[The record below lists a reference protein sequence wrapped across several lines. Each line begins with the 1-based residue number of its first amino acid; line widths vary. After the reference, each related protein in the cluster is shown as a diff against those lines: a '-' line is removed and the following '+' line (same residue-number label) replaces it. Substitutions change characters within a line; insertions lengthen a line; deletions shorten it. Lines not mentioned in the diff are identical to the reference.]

1 MPKSIGRKGI
11 IAIVLALIAVIGVA
25 SLAFFTDRVDHSMQF
40 TTASFSADGYK
51 LTRTAPEG
59 PFCAGE
65 EVTATLKESNTGDD
79 DVNSI
84 ISMKATWV
92 SPDTALSI
100 FGNANAADNAK
111 LSIDGADIS
120 YKVSTD
126 KKSIT
131 FDLPAHV
138 LTAGT
143 KDKARDLTLTIP
155 ASFKSTGRIEFTF
168 EKVVVAQDGGGF
180 SKEYSRTDLN
190 AAGDLDYSVKVGWA
204 ASSIEAQNG
213 KALMGYLTDKN
224 SSGKFGIEFE
234 LAFNYTESPMKDFSS
249 RTGAKWSY
257 YKGAVDRLTFVE
269 GMTTIGDYAFPDF
282 SAVKSVS
289 FPTTVKTIG
298 ISAFDASGLTGTV
311 TIPATVKE
319 IKSLAFGNLPNA
331 KTFTFGHTTD
341 SLTLP
346 DNTAAGKRNTG
357 AFYVPTHVDTTVNT
371 TVEAIMYGYKW
382 HDGYDNRRL
391 VPTLNAQDT
400 WFRTYTSG
408 SNYTAKL
415 DEDVLETITFADYH
429 MPVTGE
435 TSWDASDPSVP
446 GTVTAF
452 LSADKKSLILAGNG
466 YGLIFANEDS
476 SGAFGNL
483 TALKTVSNT
492 DLLDTRNATTMAD
505 MFNFDKKLANISVTT
520 WNVSK
525 VTDMSNM
532 FYCCDSLPSI
542 DLKPNTCTAKDGSGQ
557 YTAWNT
563 ASLKNTSGMFMD
575 YGGENHA
582 LTTVNTTG
590 WNTSKLEDTS
600 YMFMECRGL
609 TAVKGIESWNVS
621 SLKDAHNMFQD
632 CQSLQTI
639 NVSNWNT
646 ASLENTSVMFSSCHS
661 LRSIDITK
669 WDMSK
674 VTKSNA
680 MFSYC
685 KSFTDLTLPKSLTVI
700 GSYFAG
706 NCPKLTTITFN
717 HPAGTEIQFSS
728 EAFYIYNN
736 DKAESEAGYI
746 EYTPVN
752 PLGTKV
758 VTSNAQV
765 LEYDWTS
772 DHRGYVVE
780 IKTVEGGT
788 LTGTPLATYN
798 GRKAV
803 VAINGKTITFADT
816 AEEAYA
822 YDGATVQYSQGDTA
836 KTVTL
841 DKNTKT
847 WVMPVVDDKVTEA
860 DVVVTP
866 KWKVTALPMLA
877 KEDTWQYNG
886 TDTNGDPTT
895 PIDYDLL
902 ETINIVNKYTPAA
915 GETSWDASAN
925 QTVDGV
931 EYKGKVTVY
940 LSADKKTLTIS
951 GNGYGKVF
959 ANPDS
964 MWAFT
969 KAYDGMAALKKI
981 NGANVLDTQLVVNA
995 GGMFAQNRMLESVD
1009 VSNWNTGNIQNT
1021 SAAGGYYGMFMNC
1034 AKLKSLNVSNW
1045 NTKSVTEMS
1054 RMFSGCSLLST
1065 IDVSKWNTSSCVY
1078 MNDMFYGAGISQI
1091 DMTGWNTGNLKY
1103 TYNMFKEC
1111 ANLTGID
1118 LSTWDES
1125 IVNSAYD
1132 MFRDCKA
1139 LTSVNLNGWNLSNL
1153 EDGTTDSRKGS
1164 AGMFSGCTALTE
1176 LNIPASL
1183 KVFGQNFAANCTSLN
1198 KITFLHDAGTVLTF
1212 PTAGATYGAFY
1223 VDPAMRTTQIV
1234 GQNTSAK
1241 AYSWVKDQRAAIP
1254 TLAAQKTW
1262 YKGTTAKSAITGIEI
1277 VDSYSGAS
1285 TESWDAS
1292 AAQDGSVK
1300 AYINGTKLIVAG
1312 NGYGKVLANAD
1323 STSAFNAFT
1332 NVTSFTGLNKLDTS
1346 NVTNMQT
1353 MFNNLDNIQTLDLSS
1368 FNTSKVT
1375 NFYSIF
1381 GGNHKLT
1388 TLNLTGWDTSAAK
1401 DMGQMFYV
1409 CNALTTINGL
1419 SSFNT
1424 ANVTDMS
1431 GMFHG
1436 CKAMTSL
1443 DLSNFNTAKVKTLS
1457 MMFYQCSNLETVK
1470 LTSFDTS
1477 AVTNM
1482 SAAFDGCHK
1491 LQEITLGKDFKFV
1504 GTDGYLPTP
1513 SSTYIPQADGNWY
1526 VKGLT
1531 KHYTPAE
1538 LAAVTRVRAVTYSAI
1553 PGTDPGTGGGSGGG
1567 GGTLEGEV
1575 RWPVQSG
1582 ALTYNGNAQ
1591 SPSWSGYA
1599 STKMTIGGTTS
1610 GTNAGTYTATFT
1622 PKDGYC
1628 WPDGTADTVSVTWKI
1643 GKAAGSLFVTPTEM
1657 TIALNDTTGTITV
1670 ARAGDGAITATSDK
1684 TSVATVEVNGN
1695 KITVTKK
1702 DAGTANITVKV
1713 AEGTNH
1719 KAPAGKTV
1727 VVTCKTTPEL
1737 NAKNTWYTGST
1748 AKSAITEIELKDS
1761 YTAIGNEIESWDAS
1775 AAQNKTVMAY
1785 VVEGTNGKKLI
1796 LAGNGS
1802 GKIVANA
1809 DSTSAFNGFTALTA
1823 FTGLNKLDTSNVTNM
1838 QTMFNNLDNI
1848 QTLDLSS
1855 FNTSKVT
1862 KFYSIFGGNDKL
1874 TTLNLT
1880 GWDTSAAKDMGQMF
1894 YVCNALTTINGL
1906 SSFNTANVT
1915 DMSGMFHGCKAM
1927 TSLDL
1932 SNFNTAKVKTL
1943 SMMFYQCSNLETVKL
1958 TSFDTS
1964 NVTSLY
1970 AMFQYCYKLKAADL
1984 SSFNT
1989 AKVTNMRSMFGSCKA
2004 VESLDLS
2011 SFDTS
2016 AVTNMSAAFDGCQTL
2031 QTVTLGKDFKFV
2043 GTDGYLPA
2051 PSATYISGADGNW
2064 YVAGTDTGYTPT
2076 ELAAVTRVRNVTY
2089 SAVKP
2094 ETVGGLDVGESVF
2107 LNVDGKRME
2116 FIVVNQG
2123 NPDTSIYDDSC
2134 NGTWLLMKDVY
2145 ENRQW
2150 HSGDINEYESSDIHA
2165 YLNNTFL
2172 NLFDSNIQDAIKQV
2186 KLPYRKN
2193 GGSGGTDQSG
2203 ANGLSA
2209 KIFLL
2214 SGYELGWTTSD
2225 SQHFPVDGA
2234 KLAYF
2239 ESGTGT
2245 SANNKRIANFGG
2257 SAASWL
2263 LRSPYTALDNG
2274 VWVVSTGG
2282 DHSGGRASGSYGIR
2296 PALVLPSTVT
2306 VDNDRNVGGSTGGG
2320 GGDIPADLNLAVPE
2334 QVGTLTANGSE
2345 QSPTWK
2351 NYDSSKMTISGTTS
2365 AVEAGTYTV
2374 TFTLN
2379 DGYAWFDGTAED
2391 KNVQWTME
2399 SGAPM
2404 LAAGNTW
2411 YKSSVRRGLFT
2422 KIELID
2428 SGTPSGTIVE
2438 HWNADVDNS
2447 GSIKAY
2453 ITGSSGDYTLTIAGN
2468 GSGSIMANPDST
2480 YLFGHEHGDVKPNLA
2495 FSAVTNIA
2503 GMGLLDTSKVT
2514 TMNSMFDC
2522 CSALTALDVSGFDTS
2537 SVTNMAGM
2545 FGSCSALTALDVSG
2559 FDTSKVTSMNSM
2571 FYCCSSLTTLDVSK
2585 LNTAKVEGMSDM
2597 FFGCRKL
2604 TALDVSGFDTSSVT
2618 DMYGMFYDCSALT
2631 SLDLS
2636 GFDTS
2641 SVTSMASM
2649 FQGCTAMTALDLSGF
2664 DTSKVTTMNSMFS
2677 GCSKLTSL
2685 DVSGFDT
2692 SRATN
2697 MSDMFYYCIKL
2708 QAVTLGKDFKF
2719 VGTDSY
2725 LPTPSAT
2732 YISGADGKWYDSDTR
2747 TGYTPSGLA
2756 SVTRNAPVTYVAV
2769 KPGPMLAERMSWY
2782 KSTKVTDK
2790 RLFKTIA
2797 IINSG
2802 KPSGTIVEQW
2812 NADVDNSGSIKAYI
2826 TGSSGSYTLTIAGD
2840 GSGSIMANPDSNYA
2854 FSNTGVVSFS
2864 NVTSFTGTKLLN
2876 TSRVTDM
2883 SYMFNDCSALTSLD
2897 VSGFDTSRVTDMRS
2911 MFYNCTQ
2918 LKSLDVSGFDTSR
2931 VTDMG
2936 YMFLCCSAL
2945 TSLDVS
2951 GFDTSRV
2958 TSMVGMF
2965 GWCKALTSL
2974 DLSGFDTSK
2983 VTTMDNMFRDCTKL
2997 KSVTLGK
3004 AFKFVGTDGYLPTPS
3019 STYITGADGKWYDT
3033 NTGTG
3038 YTPEALASVER
3049 TKAVTYSAVKLERI
3063 GGLDVGESVFLNVD
3077 GKRMEFIVV
3086 NQGNPDTSIYDDS
3099 CNGTWLL
3106 MKDIYEKR
3114 QWHSANVNNL
3124 ENSTIHSYLNSTFLN
3139 LFDSNIQKAIKQVK
3153 LPYRKNGGSGGTDQ
3167 SGANGLSCKV
3177 FLLSGY
3183 EVGWTTSDNQ
3193 YFPVDGAKL
3202 AYFESGT
3209 GTSANNKRIANF
3221 GGSAAYWWLR
3231 SPDNNTTFNLWCVQP
3246 GGSKS
3251 VSNARGSFGI
3261 RPALVLP
3268 STVTVDNDRNVGGS
3282 TGGGGGDIPA
3292 DLNLAVPKQSGTLT
3306 YTGSAQS
3313 PSWSNYDASKMTMGG
3328 TTTGTNAGSYTTT
3341 FALNDGFK
3349 WADGTTGTKSVIWK
3363 IGKATGS
3370 VSFSKDS
3377 LSIDKNSTT
3386 DTLDV
3391 TRTGTG
3397 AITATSSDTSVATV
3411 TVNGTKVTVTKV
3423 GDGTATIIIKVAADT
3438 NYKEA
3443 SKTCSVTCV
3452 GIPTLAYGSTWYKGS
3467 TDKASITKI
3476 QLKDSYTPSGTP
3488 AESWNADARNS
3499 GSIKAYVEGTTLTIA
3514 GNGTGK
3520 IKANALSWSVFNG
3533 FSSATAITGL
3543 DLMDTSNALTMEAMF
3558 YGCKA
3563 LTSMDVSKFD
3573 TSNVTSMRAMFYE
3586 CENLTSLNVS
3596 KFDTAS
3602 VTNVEAMF
3610 QGCKALTAVGD
3621 VSGWNTAKVTSMY
3634 QVFYGCEKLAALD
3647 LSGWNT
3653 TNVTN
3658 MQAMF
3663 LDCTSLTSVGDISG
3677 WNTAKVTEMA
3687 LLFGNCEKLAS
3698 LDVSKFNTAAVT
3710 NMNAMFFNCSALTT
3724 LDVSGFDTAKTTN
3737 LAAMFSGCVSL
3748 TSLDVSNWNTSNVTT
3763 MEATFQSCKKLTTMG
3778 DVSGWDTSKVTNMRE
3793 MFCQCNLI
3801 TSVDV
3806 TNWKTGNVTN
3816 MNGIFSNCEKLTSVG
3831 DLSGWDTSSATDMGL
3846 IFNSCFKLTGMG
3858 DISQWDTSNATKMN
3872 CLFATCESL
3881 TELDLSGWDTSK
3893 VTDMNNIFGGYE
3905 HEQLEEGEIA
3915 GACVLLRKITL
3926 GAKFKFVGTDS
3937 YLPEPDSRYIS
3948 GADGKWYAGSTGYT
3962 PAELAGLSRT
3972 EAVTYVA
3979 VKGTKTMSILSGD
3992 NAVSGYSISE

>member
-1 MPKSIGRKGI
+1 MPKSIGKRWV
-11 IAIVLALIAVIGVA
+11 AILIAVLLLVVSA
-25 SLAFFTDRVDHSMQF
+25 VTMAFFTDRVDHSMQF
-40 TTASFSADGYK
+40 TTASFSADGYTLK
-51 LTRTAPEG
+51 RTAPEG

-65 EVTATLKESNTGDD
+65 DVTATLKESNTGEDAI
-79 DVNSI
+79 NSV

-111 LSIDGADIS
+111 LSIDGTDIS

-143 KDKARDLTLTIP
+143 KDAARDLTLTIP

-180 SKEYSRTDLN
+180 SETYDRTQLN
-190 AAGDLDYSVKVGWA
+190 ASKELDYSVRVGWA
-204 ASSIEAQNG
+204 ASSIETQNG
-213 KALMGYLTDKN
+213 KALMGYLTEKDAV
-224 SSGKFGIEFE
+224 SGKFGIQFE
-234 LAFNYTESPMKDFSS
+234 YAFNYNTSPMKDFASK
-249 RTGAKWSY
+249 TDAKWSY
-257 YKGAVDRLTFVE
+257 YKDKADRLTFVE
-269 GMTTIGDYAFPDF
+269 GMTSIGDYAFPDF
-282 SAVKSVS
+282 ELVTSLSLPESLVSVGKWSFDNISIPALTLPAALTNFDTMSFGHINELTEITFNQAAKTDIS
-289 FPTTVKTIG
+289 FPT
-298 ISAFDASGLTGTV
+298 
-311 TIPATVKE
+311 
-319 IKSLAFGNLPNA
+319 
-331 KTFTFGHTTD
+331 
-341 SLTLP
+341 
-346 DNTAAGKRNTG
+346 AGSTTG
-357 AFYVPTHVDTTVNT
+357 AFYVDPYVPTKIVGENPI
-371 TVEAIMYGYKW
+371 AQ
-382 HDGYDNRRL
+382 GYDWITDQRR
-391 VPTLNAQDT
+391 VAPVI
-400 WFRTYTSG
+400 RSY
-408 SNYTAKL
+408 NYTWSGDRMSQPL
-415 DEDVLETITFADYH
+415 DATTLTPDDDSNVDFHTAENRSKIKSVVFQDASGYYAIPDMKPGDAGGLVEKNNNMWDVSAAQNKSVIAWLKDDGTLIIAGDGVKVMANADSDWLFGDMANIETIDATLYD
-429 MPVTGE
+429 
-435 TSWDASDPSVP
+435 TS
-446 GTVTAF
+446 
-452 LSADKKSLILAGNG
+452 
-466 YGLIFANEDS
+466 
-476 SGAFGNL
+476 
-483 TALKTVSNT
+483 
-492 DLLDTRNATTMAD
+492 NATTMEYWHAFAEPDLRQNEGDWSGDPLPMEVPQRGTKQIVGIQDWDVSKVTSTMD
-505 MFNFDKKLANISVTT
+505 MFYNANRLTSLNLGSWNTKSLKTPNGMFHGCSALTTLDVSGWNTSKVTT
-520 WNVSK
+520 LQSIFSHCRGLTALNVAGWDVQK
-525 VTDMSNM
+525 VTDMS
-532 FYCCDSLPSI
+532 FAFSDCGAPVL
-542 DLKPNTCTAKDGSGQ
+542 DLHTWKTNS
-557 YTAWNT
+557 
-563 ASLKNTSGMFMD
+563 
-575 YGGENHA
+575 
-582 LTTVNTTG
+582 LTTLEKAFAGAGANTINVTG
-590 WNTSKLEDTS
+590 WNTSKVITMDSAFE
-600 YMFMECRGL
+600 
-609 TAVKGIESWNVS
+609 
-621 SLKDAHNMFQD
+621 
-632 CQSLQTI
+632 
-639 NVSNWNT
+639 NT
-646 ASLENTSVMFSSCHS
+646 ASLGSLDLSTWDTSGVGRGTESDGTVFGTGAFNNMFFRSGAKSINVSGFDFSSLYGPKGNWNGGLYKMFGECKS
-661 LRSIDITK
+661 LTEIVGAETWTNTGKIVELNSTFIDCEKLVTLNVSKWDTSGVTAMSNAFNGCKSLAELDVSKWDVSSCEGYINTFKDCESVKVLDISK
-669 WDMSK
+669 WDM
-674 VTKSNA
+674 TKATPSASQN
-680 MFSYC
+680 MFNGC
-685 KSFTDLTLPKSLTVI
+685 KSLESLTFPTSVNWL
-700 GSYFAG
+700 ATRMAA
-706 NCPKLTTITFN
+706 NCPKLTTIEFLSTDASISQR
-717 HPAGTEIQFSS
+717 PTAGASLG
-728 EAFYIYNN
+728 AFYVAPDAGVTVPVTTFIITHGSGMAQLKDASIYNLADDN
-736 DKAESEAGYI
+736 RCLPLDLPVQSE
-746 EYTPVN
+746 
-752 PLGTKV
+752 
-758 VTSNAQV
+758 
-765 LEYDWTS
+765 
-772 DHRGYVVE
+772 
-780 IKTVEGGT
+780 T
-788 LTGTPLATYN
+788 LTYTGSEQSPSWNNFDATKMTVSGTTT
-798 GRKAV
+798 AV
-803 VAINGKTITFADT
+803 NADT
-816 AEEAYA
+816 Y
-822 YDGATVQYSQGDTA
+822 TA
-836 KTVTL
+836 KF
-841 DKNTKT
+841 
-847 WVMPVVDDKVTEA
+847 
-860 DVVVTP
+860 TP
-866 KWKVTALPMLA
+866 KT
-877 KEDTWQYNG
+877 
-886 TDTNGDPTT
+886 
-895 PIDYDLL
+895 
-902 ETINIVNKYTPAA
+902 
-915 GETSWDASAN
+915 
-925 QTVDGV
+925 
-931 EYKGKVTVY
+931 
-940 LSADKKTLTIS
+940 
-951 GNGYGKVF
+951 GY
-959 ANPDS
+959 A
-964 MWAFT
+964 W
-969 KAYDGMAALKKI
+969 
-981 NGANVLDTQLVVNA
+981 
-995 GGMFAQNRMLESVD
+995 
-1009 VSNWNTGNIQNT
+1009 
-1021 SAAGGYYGMFMNC
+1021 
-1034 AKLKSLNVSNW
+1034 
-1045 NTKSVTEMS
+1045 
-1054 RMFSGCSLLST
+1054 
-1065 IDVSKWNTSSCVY
+1065 
-1078 MNDMFYGAGISQI
+1078 
-1091 DMTGWNTGNLKY
+1091 
-1103 TYNMFKEC
+1103 
-1111 ANLTGID
+1111 
-1118 LSTWDES
+1118 
-1125 IVNSAYD
+1125 
-1132 MFRDCKA
+1132 
-1139 LTSVNLNGWNLSNL
+1139 
-1153 EDGTTDSRKGS
+1153 EDGTT
-1164 AGMFSGCTALTE
+1164 
-1176 LNIPASL
+1176 
-1183 KVFGQNFAANCTSLN
+1183 
-1198 KITFLHDAGTVLTF
+1198 
-1212 PTAGATYGAFY
+1212 GA
-1223 VDPAMRTTQIV
+1223 
-1234 GQNTSAK
+1234 K
-1241 AYSWVKDQRAAIP
+1241 
-1254 TLAAQKTW
+1254 
-1262 YKGTTAKSAITGIEI
+1262 
-1277 VDSYSGAS
+1277 
-1285 TESWDAS
+1285 
-1292 AAQDGSVK
+1292 
-1300 AYINGTKLIVAG
+1300 
-1312 NGYGKVLANAD
+1312 
-1323 STSAFNAFT
+1323 
-1332 NVTSFTGLNKLDTS
+1332 
-1346 NVTNMQT
+1346 
-1353 MFNNLDNIQTLDLSS
+1353 
-1368 FNTSKVT
+1368 
-1375 NFYSIF
+1375 
-1381 GGNHKLT
+1381 
-1388 TLNLTGWDTSAAK
+1388 
-1401 DMGQMFYV
+1401 
-1409 CNALTTINGL
+1409 
-1419 SSFNT
+1419 
-1424 ANVTDMS
+1424 
-1431 GMFHG
+1431 
-1436 CKAMTSL
+1436 
-1443 DLSNFNTAKVKTLS
+1443 
-1457 MMFYQCSNLETVK
+1457 
-1470 LTSFDTS
+1470 
-1477 AVTNM
+1477 
-1482 SAAFDGCHK
+1482 
-1491 LQEITLGKDFKFV
+1491 
-1504 GTDGYLPTP
+1504 
-1513 SSTYIPQADGNWY
+1513 
-1526 VKGLT
+1526 
-1531 KHYTPAE
+1531 
-1538 LAAVTRVRAVTYSAI
+1538 
-1553 PGTDPGTGGGSGGG
+1553 
-1567 GGTLEGEV
+1567 
-1575 RWPVQSG
+1575 
-1582 ALTYNGNAQ
+1582 
-1591 SPSWSGYA
+1591 
-1599 STKMTIGGTTS
+1599 
-1610 GTNAGTYTATFT
+1610 
-1622 PKDGYC
+1622 
-1628 WPDGTADTVSVTWKI
+1628 SVTWKI

-1670 ARAGDGAITATSDK
+1670 TRAGDGAITATSDK

-1702 DAGTANITVKV
+1702 GAGTANITVKV

-1761 YTAIGNEIESWDAS
+1761 YTATGNEIESWDAS

-1796 LAGNGS
+1796 LAGNRS

-1823 FTGLNKLDTSNVTNM
+1823 FTGLDKLDTSNVTNM

-1862 KFYSIFGGNDKL
+1862 NFYSIFGGNDKL

-1970 AMFQYCYKLKAADL
+1970 AMFQYCSKLKTVDL

-1989 AKVTNMRSMFGSCKA
+1989 AKVTTMRSMFGNCKA

-2094 ETVGGLDVGESVF
+2094 KTVGGLDVGESVF

-2134 NGTWLLMKDVY
+2134 NGTWLLMKDIY
-2145 ENRQW
+2145 EKRQW
-2150 HSGDINEYESSDIHA
+2150 HSSNVNDYANSTIHS
-2165 YLNNTFL
+2165 YLNSTYL
-2172 NLFDSNIQDAIKQV
+2172 NLFDANIRDAIKQV
-2186 KLPYRKN
+2186 KIPYRKG
-2193 GGSGGTDQSG
+2193 GGSGGTDQIG
-2203 ANGLSA
+2203 ANGLSC
-2209 KIFLL
+2209 KVFLL
-2214 SGYELGWTTSD
+2214 SGQEVGITSYNSP
-2225 SQHFPVDGA
+2225 SQVEGA
-2234 KLAYF
+2234 KLSYF
-2239 ESGTGT
+2239 ESGTGS
-2245 SANNKRIANFGG
+2245 SALNKRIAYLNG
-2257 SAASWL
+2257 SAAEWW
-2263 LRSPYTALDNG
+2263 LRSPDAANTDY
-2274 VWVVSTGG
+2274 VWYVDTYGYNDCDLGFAVRS
-2282 DHSGGRASGSYGIR
+2282 RGIR

-2320 GGDIPADLNLAVPE
+2320 GGDIPADLNLAVPK

-2365 AVEAGTYTV
+2365 AVKAGTYTV

-2391 KNVQWTME
+2391 KDVQWTME

-2404 LAAGNTW
+2404 LAASDSW
-2411 YKSSVRRGLFT
+2411 YKSSVKRGLFT
-2422 KIELID
+2422 KIEFID

-2438 HWNADVDNS
+2438 QWNADVDNS

-2480 YLFGHEHGDVKPNLA
+2480 YLFGHKIGDVKPNLA

-2514 TMNSMFDC
+2514 TMNGMFFC
-2522 CSALTALDVSGFDTS
+2522 CRALGSLDVSGFDTS
-2537 SVTNMAGM
+2537 SA
-2545 FGSCSALTALDVSG
+2545 
-2559 FDTSKVTSMNSM
+2559 
-2571 FYCCSSLTTLDVSK
+2571 
-2585 LNTAKVEGMSDM
+2585 
-2597 FFGCRKL
+2597 
-2604 TALDVSGFDTSSVT
+2604 T
-2618 DMYGMFYDCSALT
+2618 DMYGMFYGCSALT

-2649 FQGCTAMTALDLSGF
+2649 FQGCTAMTALDLSSF

-2719 VGTDSY
+2719 VGTNGY

-2747 TGYTPSGLA
+2747 VGYTPSGLA

-2769 KPGPMLAERMSWY
+2769 KPGPMLAERRSWY

-2883 SYMFNDCSALTSLD
+2883 SYMFDACSALTSLD
-2897 VSGFDTSRVTDMRS
+2897 VSGFDTSSATDMS
-2911 MFYNCTQ
+2911 YMFSGCSKLTSLDVSGFDTSKVADMRGTFYDCTQ
-2918 LKSLDVSGFDTSR
+2918 LKSLDVSGFDTSS
-2931 VTDMG
+2931 VKEM
-2936 YMFLCCSAL
+2936 Y
-2945 TSLDVS
+2945 
-2951 GFDTSRV
+2951 
-2958 TSMVGMF
+2958 GMF
-2965 GWCKALTSL
+2965 YMCSALTSL

-3004 AFKFVGTDGYLPTPS
+3004 AFKFVGTNGYLPTPS

-3049 TKAVTYSAVKLERI
+3049 TEAVTYSAVPNAKILS
-3063 GGLDVGESVFLNVD
+3063 GVWKFNKGLGFSRYDINANVPFKSA
-3077 GKRMEFIVV
+3077 GKTFS
-3086 NQGNPDTSIYDDS
+3086 SIYVPSKTTRLCFGGENTYLEGTGWTDAAYRLISFNGPQVVSEDFYNWFVENAKPVVTLEGKWKFNETLTFDTEVEATEISYTFNGYTGTYLKTVHYENGSKFAGWNFQVDS
-3099 CNGTWLL
+3099 AVVTENNVYSELGSYSGIVGWQAIQYRYISFNGTQYVT
-3106 MKDIYEKR
+3106 KDFYDWFI
-3114 QWHSANVNNL
+3114 ANAKPWS
-3124 ENSTIHSYLNSTFLN
+3124 E
-3139 LFDSNIQKAIKQVK
+3139 DE
-3153 LPYRKNGGSGGTDQ
+3153 
-3167 SGANGLSCKV
+3167 SGAAEK
-3177 FLLSGY
+3177 
-3183 EVGWTTSDNQ
+3183 
-3193 YFPVDGAKL
+3193 
-3202 AYFESGT
+3202 
-3209 GTSANNKRIANF
+3209 I
-3221 GGSAAYWWLR
+3221 
-3231 SPDNNTTFNLWCVQP
+3231 
-3246 GGSKS
+3246 
-3251 VSNARGSFGI
+3251 
-3261 RPALVLP
+3261 
-3268 STVTVDNDRNVGGS
+3268 
-3282 TGGGGGDIPA
+3282 
-3292 DLNLAVPKQSGTLT
+3292 AVPKQIGTLT

-3386 DTLDV
+3386 DSLDV

-3423 GDGTATIIIKVAADT
+3423 GDGTATITIKVAADT

-3467 TDKASITKI
+3467 TDKASISKI
-3476 QLKDSYTPSGTP
+3476 QIKDSYTPSGTA

-3563 LTSMDVSKFD
+3563 LTALDVSKFD

-3763 MEATFQSCKKLTTMG
+3763 MEATFQNCKKLTTMG

-3831 DLSGWDTSSATDMGL
+3831 DLSGWDTSSATDMGW

-3893 VTDMNNIFGGYE
+3893 VTDMNNIFGGYK
-3905 HEQLEEGEIA
+3905 HEQLEESEIA
-3915 GACVLLRKITL
+3915 GECVLLRKITL

-3948 GADGKWYAGSTGYT
+3948 GADGKWYVGSMGYT
-3962 PAELAGLSRT
+3962 PAELAGLNRT

>member
-1 MPKSIGRKGI
+1 MPQSIGKRWV
-11 IAIVLALIAVIGVA
+11 AILIAVLLLVVSA
-25 SLAFFTDRVDHSMQF
+25 VTMAFFTDRVDHSMQF

-111 LSIDGADIS
+111 LSIDGTDIS

-180 SKEYSRTDLN
+180 SETYDRTQLN
-190 AAGDLDYSVKVGWA
+190 ASKELDYSVRVGWA
-204 ASSIEAQNG
+204 ASSIAAQNG
-213 KALMGYLTDKN
+213 KALMGYLTEKD
-224 SSGKFGIEFE
+224 SVSGKFGIQFE
-234 LAFNYTESPMKDFSS
+234 YAFNYNTSPMKDFASK
-249 RTGAKWSY
+249 TDAKWSY
-257 YKGAVDRLTFVE
+257 YKDKADRLTFVE
-269 GMTTIGDYAFPDF
+269 GMTSIGDYAFPDF
-282 SAVKSVS
+282 ELVTSLSLPESLVSVGKWSFDNISIPTLTLPAALTNFDTMSFGHINELTEITFNQAAKTDIS
-289 FPTTVKTIG
+289 FPT
-298 ISAFDASGLTGTV
+298 
-311 TIPATVKE
+311 
-319 IKSLAFGNLPNA
+319 
-331 KTFTFGHTTD
+331 
-341 SLTLP
+341 
-346 DNTAAGKRNTG
+346 AGSTTG
-357 AFYVPTHVDTTVNT
+357 AFYVDPYVPTKIVGENPI
-371 TVEAIMYGYKW
+371 AQ
-382 HDGYDNRRL
+382 GYDWITDQRR
-391 VPTLNAQDT
+391 VAPVI
-400 WFRTYTSG
+400 RSY
-408 SNYTAKL
+408 NYTWSGDRMSQPLDATTLTPDDDSNVDFHTAENRAKIKSVVFQDASGYYAIPDMKPGDAGGL
-415 DEDVLETITFADYH
+415 VEKNNNMWDVSAAQNKSVIAWLKDDGTLIIAGDGVKVMANADSDWLFGDMANIETIDATLYD
-429 MPVTGE
+429 
-435 TSWDASDPSVP
+435 TS
-446 GTVTAF
+446 
-452 LSADKKSLILAGNG
+452 
-466 YGLIFANEDS
+466 
-476 SGAFGNL
+476 
-483 TALKTVSNT
+483 
-492 DLLDTRNATTMAD
+492 NATTMEYWHAFAEPDLRQNEGDWSGDPLPMEVPQRGAKQIVGIQDWDVSKVTSTMD
-505 MFNFDKKLANISVTT
+505 MFYNANRLTSLNLGSWNTKSLKTPNGMFHGCSALTTLDVSGWNTSNVTT
-520 WNVSK
+520 LQSIFSHCRGLTALDVAGWDVQK
-525 VTDMSNM
+525 VTDMS
-532 FYCCDSLPSI
+532 FAFSDCGAPVL
-542 DLKPNTCTAKDGSGQ
+542 DLHTWKTNS
-557 YTAWNT
+557 
-563 ASLKNTSGMFMD
+563 
-575 YGGENHA
+575 
-582 LTTVNTTG
+582 LTTLEKAFAGAGANTINVTG
-590 WNTSKLEDTS
+590 WNTSKVITMDSAFENTASLGSLDLSTWDTS
-600 YMFMECRGL
+600 GVGRGTESDGTVFGTGAFNNMFFRSGAKSINVSGFDFSSLYGPKGNWNGGLYKMFGECKSL
-609 TAVKGIESWNVS
+609 TEIVGAETWTNTGKIVELNSTFIDCEKLVTLNVSKWDTSGVTAMSNAFNGCKSLAELDVSKWNVS
-621 SLKDAHNMFQD
+621 SCEGYINTFKD
-632 CQSLQTI
+632 C
-639 NVSNWNT
+639 
-646 ASLENTSVMFSSCHS
+646 ESVKV
-661 LRSIDITK
+661 LDISK
-669 WDMSK
+669 WDM
-674 VTKSNA
+674 TKATPSASQN
-680 MFSYC
+680 MFNGC
-685 KSFTDLTLPKSLTVI
+685 KSLESLTFPTSVNWL
-700 GSYFAG
+700 ATRMAA
-706 NCPKLTTITFN
+706 NCPKLTTIEFLSTDASISQR
-717 HPAGTEIQFSS
+717 PTAGASLG
-728 EAFYIYNN
+728 AFYVAPDAGVTVPVTTFIITHGSGMAQLKDASIYNLADDN
-736 DKAESEAGYI
+736 RCLPLDLPVQSE
-746 EYTPVN
+746 
-752 PLGTKV
+752 
-758 VTSNAQV
+758 
-765 LEYDWTS
+765 
-772 DHRGYVVE
+772 
-780 IKTVEGGT
+780 T
-788 LTGTPLATYN
+788 LTYTGSEQSPSWNNFDATKMTVSGTTT
-798 GRKAV
+798 AV
-803 VAINGKTITFADT
+803 NADT
-816 AEEAYA
+816 Y
-822 YDGATVQYSQGDTA
+822 TA
-836 KTVTL
+836 KF
-841 DKNTKT
+841 
-847 WVMPVVDDKVTEA
+847 
-860 DVVVTP
+860 TP
-866 KWKVTALPMLA
+866 KT
-877 KEDTWQYNG
+877 
-886 TDTNGDPTT
+886 
-895 PIDYDLL
+895 
-902 ETINIVNKYTPAA
+902 
-915 GETSWDASAN
+915 
-925 QTVDGV
+925 
-931 EYKGKVTVY
+931 
-940 LSADKKTLTIS
+940 
-951 GNGYGKVF
+951 GY
-959 ANPDS
+959 A
-964 MWAFT
+964 W
-969 KAYDGMAALKKI
+969 
-981 NGANVLDTQLVVNA
+981 
-995 GGMFAQNRMLESVD
+995 
-1009 VSNWNTGNIQNT
+1009 
-1021 SAAGGYYGMFMNC
+1021 
-1034 AKLKSLNVSNW
+1034 
-1045 NTKSVTEMS
+1045 
-1054 RMFSGCSLLST
+1054 
-1065 IDVSKWNTSSCVY
+1065 
-1078 MNDMFYGAGISQI
+1078 
-1091 DMTGWNTGNLKY
+1091 
-1103 TYNMFKEC
+1103 
-1111 ANLTGID
+1111 
-1118 LSTWDES
+1118 
-1125 IVNSAYD
+1125 
-1132 MFRDCKA
+1132 
-1139 LTSVNLNGWNLSNL
+1139 
-1153 EDGTTDSRKGS
+1153 EDGTT
-1164 AGMFSGCTALTE
+1164 
-1176 LNIPASL
+1176 
-1183 KVFGQNFAANCTSLN
+1183 
-1198 KITFLHDAGTVLTF
+1198 
-1212 PTAGATYGAFY
+1212 GA
-1223 VDPAMRTTQIV
+1223 
-1234 GQNTSAK
+1234 K
-1241 AYSWVKDQRAAIP
+1241 
-1254 TLAAQKTW
+1254 
-1262 YKGTTAKSAITGIEI
+1262 
-1277 VDSYSGAS
+1277 
-1285 TESWDAS
+1285 
-1292 AAQDGSVK
+1292 
-1300 AYINGTKLIVAG
+1300 
-1312 NGYGKVLANAD
+1312 
-1323 STSAFNAFT
+1323 
-1332 NVTSFTGLNKLDTS
+1332 
-1346 NVTNMQT
+1346 
-1353 MFNNLDNIQTLDLSS
+1353 
-1368 FNTSKVT
+1368 
-1375 NFYSIF
+1375 
-1381 GGNHKLT
+1381 
-1388 TLNLTGWDTSAAK
+1388 
-1401 DMGQMFYV
+1401 
-1409 CNALTTINGL
+1409 
-1419 SSFNT
+1419 
-1424 ANVTDMS
+1424 
-1431 GMFHG
+1431 
-1436 CKAMTSL
+1436 
-1443 DLSNFNTAKVKTLS
+1443 
-1457 MMFYQCSNLETVK
+1457 
-1470 LTSFDTS
+1470 
-1477 AVTNM
+1477 
-1482 SAAFDGCHK
+1482 
-1491 LQEITLGKDFKFV
+1491 
-1504 GTDGYLPTP
+1504 
-1513 SSTYIPQADGNWY
+1513 
-1526 VKGLT
+1526 
-1531 KHYTPAE
+1531 
-1538 LAAVTRVRAVTYSAI
+1538 
-1553 PGTDPGTGGGSGGG
+1553 
-1567 GGTLEGEV
+1567 
-1575 RWPVQSG
+1575 
-1582 ALTYNGNAQ
+1582 
-1591 SPSWSGYA
+1591 
-1599 STKMTIGGTTS
+1599 
-1610 GTNAGTYTATFT
+1610 
-1622 PKDGYC
+1622 
-1628 WPDGTADTVSVTWKI
+1628 SVTWKI

-1670 ARAGDGAITATSDK
+1670 TRAGDGAITATSDK

-1702 DAGTANITVKV
+1702 GAGTANITVKV

-1761 YTAIGNEIESWDAS
+1761 YTATGNEIESWDAS

-1796 LAGNGS
+1796 LAGNRS

-1862 KFYSIFGGNDKL
+1862 NFYSIFGGNDKL

-2076 ELAAVTRVRNVTY
+2076 ELAAVTRVRAVTY
-2089 SAVKP
+2089 SAIP
-2094 ETVGGLDVGESVF
+2094 
-2107 LNVDGKRME
+2107 
-2116 FIVVNQG
+2116 
-2123 NPDTSIYDDSC
+2123 
-2134 NGTWLLMKDVY
+2134 GTDP
-2145 ENRQW
+2145 
-2150 HSGDINEYESSDIHA
+2150 G
-2165 YLNNTFL
+2165 TG
-2172 NLFDSNIQDAIKQV
+2172 
-2186 KLPYRKN
+2186 
-2193 GGSGGTDQSG
+2193 GGS
-2203 ANGLSA
+2203 
-2209 KIFLL
+2209 
-2214 SGYELGWTTSD
+2214 
-2225 SQHFPVDGA
+2225 
-2234 KLAYF
+2234 
-2239 ESGTGT
+2239 
-2245 SANNKRIANFGG
+2245 
-2257 SAASWL
+2257 
-2263 LRSPYTALDNG
+2263 
-2274 VWVVSTGG
+2274 
-2282 DHSGGRASGSYGIR
+2282 
-2296 PALVLPSTVT
+2296 
-2306 VDNDRNVGGSTGGG
+2306 GGG

-2365 AVEAGTYTV
+2365 AVKAGTYTV

-2391 KNVQWTME
+2391 KDVQWTME

-2404 LAAGNTW
+2404 LAASDSW
-2411 YKSSVRRGLFT
+2411 YKSSVKRGLFT
-2422 KIELID
+2422 KIEFID

-2438 HWNADVDNS
+2438 QWNADVDNS

-2453 ITGSSGDYTLTIAGN
+2453 ITGSAGSYTLTIAGN
-2468 GSGSIMANPDST
+2468 GAGSIMANPNSSYAFSSSSD
-2480 YLFGHEHGDVKPNLA
+2480 LA
-2495 FSAVTNIA
+2495 YDFPDKFALSAVTDIT
-2503 GMGLLDTSKVT
+2503 GMDLLDTSKVT
-2514 TMNSMFDC
+2514 NMESIFSNC
-2522 CSALTALDVSGFDTS
+2522 QALTS
-2537 SVTNMAGM
+2537 
-2545 FGSCSALTALDVSG
+2545 LDVSG
-2559 FDTSKVTSMNSM
+2559 FDTSKVT
-2571 FYCCSSLTTLDVSK
+2571 T
-2585 LNTAKVEGMSDM
+2585 MS
-2597 FFGCRKL
+2597 
-2604 TALDVSGFDTSSVT
+2604 
-2618 DMYGMFYDCSALT
+2618 GMFSDCQALT

-2641 SVTSMASM
+2641 
-2649 FQGCTAMTALDLSGF
+2649 
-2664 DTSKVTTMNSMFS
+2664 KVTIMYGMFS

-2692 SRATN
+2692 SKVTTMGN
-2697 MSDMFYYCIKL
+2697 MFSGCSKLTSLDVSGFDTSKVINMGNMFKDCIKL
-2708 QAVTLGKDFKF
+2708 KSVTLGKDFKF
-2719 VGTDSY
+2719 VGTNGY
-2725 LPTPSAT
+2725 LPTPSST
-2732 YISGADGKWYDSDTR
+2732 YISGADGKWYDTNTR
-2747 TGYTPSGLA
+2747 VGYTPSGLA

-2769 KPGPMLAERMSWY
+2769 KPGPMLAERRSWY

-2854 FSNTGVVSFS
+2854 FSNTGVISFS

-2883 SYMFNDCSALTSLD
+2883 SYMFSGCSKLTSLDVSGFDTSSATDMSYMFSGCSKLTSLDVSGFDTSKVADMRGTFYDCTQLKSLDVSGFDTSSVTNMYGMFYDCSALTSLDLSGFDTSSVTNMSCMFDLCKALTSLDLSGFDTSSVKEMYGMFYLCSALTSLD
-2897 VSGFDTSRVTDMRS
+2897 VSGFDTS
-2911 MFYNCTQ
+2911 Q
-2918 LKSLDVSGFDTSR
+2918 
-2931 VTDMG
+2931 
-2936 YMFLCCSAL
+2936 
-2945 TSLDVS
+2945 
-2951 GFDTSRV
+2951 V
-2958 TSMVGMF
+2958 TSMRNMF
-2965 GWCKALTSL
+2965 SNCSALTSL

-3004 AFKFVGTDGYLPTPS
+3004 AFKFVGTNGYLPTPS

-3049 TKAVTYSAVKLERI
+3049 TEAVTYSAVPNAKILS
-3063 GGLDVGESVFLNVD
+3063 GMWKFNKGLGLSRYDINANVPFKSAGKTFSSIYVPSKTTNLCFD
-3077 GKRMEFIVV
+3077 GKNTYLEGTGWTDAAYRLISFNGSHVV
-3086 NQGNPDTSIYDDS
+3086 TEDFYNWFVENAKPVVTLEGKWKFNETLTFDTEVQATEISYTMDGFTGVILETEYAESGKFPGWKLAVDYNVFSDMYVYGDTGLAETPLGWKNES
-3099 CNGTWLL
+3099 YRTIAFNGTQYVT
-3106 MKDIYEKR
+3106 KDFYDWFI
-3114 QWHSANVNNL
+3114 ANAKPWS
-3124 ENSTIHSYLNSTFLN
+3124 E
-3139 LFDSNIQKAIKQVK
+3139 DE
-3153 LPYRKNGGSGGTDQ
+3153 
-3167 SGANGLSCKV
+3167 SGAAEK
-3177 FLLSGY
+3177 
-3183 EVGWTTSDNQ
+3183 
-3193 YFPVDGAKL
+3193 
-3202 AYFESGT
+3202 
-3209 GTSANNKRIANF
+3209 I
-3221 GGSAAYWWLR
+3221 
-3231 SPDNNTTFNLWCVQP
+3231 
-3246 GGSKS
+3246 
-3251 VSNARGSFGI
+3251 
-3261 RPALVLP
+3261 
-3268 STVTVDNDRNVGGS
+3268 
-3282 TGGGGGDIPA
+3282 
-3292 DLNLAVPKQSGTLT
+3292 AVPKQSGTLT
-3306 YTGSAQS
+3306 YNGSAQS
-3313 PSWSNYDASKMTMGG
+3313 PSWSSYDASKMTMGG

-3377 LSIDKNSTT
+3377 LNIDKNSTT

-3423 GDGTATIIIKVAADT
+3423 GDGTATITVKVAADA

-3476 QLKDSYTPSGTP
+3476 QIKDSYTPSGTA

-3563 LTSMDVSKFD
+3563 LTALDVSKFD

-3663 LDCTSLTSVGDISG
+3663 LDCTSLTSVGDLSG

-3763 MEATFQSCKKLTTMG
+3763 MEATFQNCKKLTTMG

-3801 TSVDV
+3801 TSVNV

>member
-1 MPKSIGRKGI
+1 MPKSIGKRWV
-11 IAIVLALIAVIGVA
+11 AILIAVLLLVVSA
-25 SLAFFTDRVDHSMQF
+25 VTMAFFTDRVDHSMQF
-40 TTASFSADGYK
+40 TTASFSADGYTLK
-51 LTRTAPEG
+51 RTAPEG

-65 EVTATLKESNTGDD
+65 DVTATLKESNTGEDAI
-79 DVNSI
+79 NSV

-111 LSIDGADIS
+111 LSIDGTDIS

-180 SKEYSRTDLN
+180 SETYDRTQLN
-190 AAGDLDYSVKVGWA
+190 ASKELDYSVRVGWA

-213 KALMGYLTDKN
+213 KALMGYLTEKD
-224 SSGKFGIEFE
+224 SVSGKFGIQFE
-234 LAFNYTESPMKDFSS
+234 YAFNYNTSPMKDFASK
-249 RTGAKWSY
+249 TDAKWSY
-257 YKGAVDRLTFVE
+257 YKDKADRLTFVE
-269 GMTTIGDYAFPDF
+269 GMTSIGDYAFPDF
-282 SAVKSVS
+282 ELVTSLSLPESLVSVGKWSFDNISIPTLTLPAALTNFDTMSFGHINELTEITFNQAAKTDIS
-289 FPTTVKTIG
+289 FPT
-298 ISAFDASGLTGTV
+298 
-311 TIPATVKE
+311 
-319 IKSLAFGNLPNA
+319 
-331 KTFTFGHTTD
+331 
-341 SLTLP
+341 
-346 DNTAAGKRNTG
+346 AGSTTG
-357 AFYVPTHVDTTVNT
+357 AFYVDPYVPTKIVGENPI
-371 TVEAIMYGYKW
+371 AQ
-382 HDGYDNRRL
+382 GYDWITDQRR
-391 VPTLNAQDT
+391 VAPVI
-400 WFRTYTSG
+400 RSY
-408 SNYTAKL
+408 NYTWSGDRMSQPLDATTLTPDDDSNVDFHTAENRAKIKSVVFQDASGYYAIPDMKPGDAGGL
-415 DEDVLETITFADYH
+415 VEKNNNMWDVSAAQNKSVIAWLKDDGTLIIAGDGVKVMANADSDWLFGDMANIETI
-429 MPVTGE
+429 
-435 TSWDASDPSVP
+435 DA
-446 GTVTAF
+446 T
-452 LSADKKSLILAGNG
+452 L
-466 YGLIFANEDS
+466 Y
-476 SGAFGNL
+476 
-483 TALKTVSNT
+483 
-492 DLLDTRNATTMAD
+492 DTRNATTMEYWHAFAEPDLRQNEGDWSGDPLPMEVPQRGTKQIVGIQDWDVSKVTSTMD
-505 MFNFDKKLANISVTT
+505 MFYNANRLTSLNLGSWNTKSLKTPNGMFHGCSALTTLDVSGWNTSNVTT
-520 WNVSK
+520 LQSIFSHCRGLTALDVAGWDVQK
-525 VTDMSNM
+525 VTDMS
-532 FYCCDSLPSI
+532 FAFSDCGAPVL
-542 DLKPNTCTAKDGSGQ
+542 DLHTWKTNS
-557 YTAWNT
+557 
-563 ASLKNTSGMFMD
+563 
-575 YGGENHA
+575 
-582 LTTVNTTG
+582 LTTLEKAFAGAGANTINVTG
-590 WNTSKLEDTS
+590 WNTSKVITMDSAFENTASLGSLDLSTWDTS
-600 YMFMECRGL
+600 GVGRGTESDGTVFGTGAFNNMFFRSGAKSINVSGFDFSSLYGPKGNWYGGLYKMFGECKSL
-609 TAVKGIESWNVS
+609 TEIVGAETWTNTGKIVELNSTFIDCEKLVTLNVSKWDTSGVTAMSNAFNGCKSLAELDVSKWNVS
-621 SLKDAHNMFQD
+621 SCEGYINTFKD
-632 CQSLQTI
+632 C
-639 NVSNWNT
+639 
-646 ASLENTSVMFSSCHS
+646 ESVKV
-661 LRSIDITK
+661 LDISK
-669 WDMSK
+669 WDM
-674 VTKSNA
+674 TKATPSASQN
-680 MFSYC
+680 MFNGC
-685 KSFTDLTLPKSLTVI
+685 KSLESLTFPTSVNWL
-700 GSYFAG
+700 ATRMAA
-706 NCPKLTTITFN
+706 NCPKLTTIEFLSTDASISQR
-717 HPAGTEIQFSS
+717 PTAGASLG
-728 EAFYIYNN
+728 AFYVAPDAGVTVPVTTFIITHGSGMAQLKDASIYNLADDN
-736 DKAESEAGYI
+736 RCLPLDLPVQSE
-746 EYTPVN
+746 
-752 PLGTKV
+752 
-758 VTSNAQV
+758 
-765 LEYDWTS
+765 
-772 DHRGYVVE
+772 
-780 IKTVEGGT
+780 T
-788 LTGTPLATYN
+788 LTYTGSEQSPSWNNFDATKMTVSGTTT
-798 GRKAV
+798 AV
-803 VAINGKTITFADT
+803 NADT
-816 AEEAYA
+816 Y
-822 YDGATVQYSQGDTA
+822 TA
-836 KTVTL
+836 KF
-841 DKNTKT
+841 
-847 WVMPVVDDKVTEA
+847 
-860 DVVVTP
+860 TP
-866 KWKVTALPMLA
+866 KT
-877 KEDTWQYNG
+877 
-886 TDTNGDPTT
+886 
-895 PIDYDLL
+895 
-902 ETINIVNKYTPAA
+902 
-915 GETSWDASAN
+915 
-925 QTVDGV
+925 
-931 EYKGKVTVY
+931 
-940 LSADKKTLTIS
+940 
-951 GNGYGKVF
+951 GY
-959 ANPDS
+959 A
-964 MWAFT
+964 W
-969 KAYDGMAALKKI
+969 
-981 NGANVLDTQLVVNA
+981 
-995 GGMFAQNRMLESVD
+995 
-1009 VSNWNTGNIQNT
+1009 
-1021 SAAGGYYGMFMNC
+1021 
-1034 AKLKSLNVSNW
+1034 
-1045 NTKSVTEMS
+1045 
-1054 RMFSGCSLLST
+1054 
-1065 IDVSKWNTSSCVY
+1065 
-1078 MNDMFYGAGISQI
+1078 
-1091 DMTGWNTGNLKY
+1091 
-1103 TYNMFKEC
+1103 
-1111 ANLTGID
+1111 
-1118 LSTWDES
+1118 
-1125 IVNSAYD
+1125 
-1132 MFRDCKA
+1132 
-1139 LTSVNLNGWNLSNL
+1139 
-1153 EDGTTDSRKGS
+1153 EDGTT
-1164 AGMFSGCTALTE
+1164 
-1176 LNIPASL
+1176 
-1183 KVFGQNFAANCTSLN
+1183 
-1198 KITFLHDAGTVLTF
+1198 
-1212 PTAGATYGAFY
+1212 GA
-1223 VDPAMRTTQIV
+1223 
-1234 GQNTSAK
+1234 K
-1241 AYSWVKDQRAAIP
+1241 
-1254 TLAAQKTW
+1254 
-1262 YKGTTAKSAITGIEI
+1262 
-1277 VDSYSGAS
+1277 
-1285 TESWDAS
+1285 
-1292 AAQDGSVK
+1292 
-1300 AYINGTKLIVAG
+1300 
-1312 NGYGKVLANAD
+1312 
-1323 STSAFNAFT
+1323 
-1332 NVTSFTGLNKLDTS
+1332 
-1346 NVTNMQT
+1346 
-1353 MFNNLDNIQTLDLSS
+1353 
-1368 FNTSKVT
+1368 
-1375 NFYSIF
+1375 
-1381 GGNHKLT
+1381 
-1388 TLNLTGWDTSAAK
+1388 
-1401 DMGQMFYV
+1401 
-1409 CNALTTINGL
+1409 
-1419 SSFNT
+1419 
-1424 ANVTDMS
+1424 
-1431 GMFHG
+1431 
-1436 CKAMTSL
+1436 
-1443 DLSNFNTAKVKTLS
+1443 
-1457 MMFYQCSNLETVK
+1457 
-1470 LTSFDTS
+1470 
-1477 AVTNM
+1477 
-1482 SAAFDGCHK
+1482 
-1491 LQEITLGKDFKFV
+1491 
-1504 GTDGYLPTP
+1504 
-1513 SSTYIPQADGNWY
+1513 
-1526 VKGLT
+1526 
-1531 KHYTPAE
+1531 
-1538 LAAVTRVRAVTYSAI
+1538 
-1553 PGTDPGTGGGSGGG
+1553 
-1567 GGTLEGEV
+1567 
-1575 RWPVQSG
+1575 
-1582 ALTYNGNAQ
+1582 
-1591 SPSWSGYA
+1591 
-1599 STKMTIGGTTS
+1599 
-1610 GTNAGTYTATFT
+1610 
-1622 PKDGYC
+1622 
-1628 WPDGTADTVSVTWKI
+1628 SVTWKI

-1670 ARAGDGAITATSDK
+1670 TRAGDGAITATSDK

-1727 VVTCKTTPEL
+1727 VVTCKITPEL

-1761 YTAIGNEIESWDAS
+1761 YTATGNEIESWDAS

-1862 KFYSIFGGNDKL
+1862 NFYSIFGGNDKL

-1964 NVTSLY
+1964 NVTNLY
-1970 AMFQYCYKLKAADL
+1970 AMFQYCSKLKTVDL

-1989 AKVTNMRSMFGSCKA
+1989 AKVTTMRSIFGSCKA
-2004 VESLDLS
+2004 IESLDLS

-2094 ETVGGLDVGESVF
+2094 ERIGGLDVGESVF

-2134 NGTWLLMKDVY
+2134 NGTWLLMKDIY
-2145 ENRQW
+2145 EKRQW
-2150 HSGDINEYESSDIHA
+2150 NSSNVNNLENSTIHS
-2165 YLNNTFL
+2165 YLNGTFL
-2172 NLFDSNIQDAIKQV
+2172 NLFDSNIKDTIKQV
-2186 KLPYRKN
+2186 KIPYRKN

-2214 SGYELGWTTSD
+2214 SGYEVGWTTSD
-2225 SQHFPVDGA
+2225 ESTLPMDGA
-2234 KLAYF
+2234 KLDYF

-2245 SANNKRIANFGG
+2245 YANSKRIANFNG
-2257 SAASWL
+2257 AAANWC
-2263 LRSPYTALDNG
+2263 LRSPLTG
-2274 VWVVSTGG
+2274 VTGSVWG
-2282 DHSGGRASGSYGIR
+2282 VYSDGSSSYFSAADSRDGGRGVR
-2296 PALVLPSTVT
+2296 PALVLPSTIT
-2306 VDNDRNVGGSTGGG
+2306 VDNDRNVGGSTGEG

-2365 AVEAGTYTV
+2365 AVKAGTYTA

-2391 KNVQWTME
+2391 KDVQWTME

-2404 LAAGNTW
+2404 LAEDSSW
-2411 YKSSVRRGLFT
+2411 YKSSVSRKKFT

-2438 HWNADVDNS
+2438 QWNADVDNS

-2468 GSGSIMANPDST
+2468 GSGSIMANPSSG
-2480 YLFGHEHGDVKPNLA
+2480 YLFGGDHELEGIQFAVVKD
-2495 FSAVTNIA
+2495 IA
-2503 GMGLLDTSKVT
+2503 GLELLDTSKVT
-2514 TMNSMFDC
+2514 YMDNMFN
-2522 CSALTALDVSGFDTS
+2522 G
-2537 SVTNMAGM
+2537 
-2545 FGSCSALTALDVSG
+2545 
-2559 FDTSKVTSMNSM
+2559 
-2571 FYCCSSLTTLDVSK
+2571 
-2585 LNTAKVEGMSDM
+2585 
-2597 FFGCRKL
+2597 
-2604 TALDVSGFDTSSVT
+2604 
-2618 DMYGMFYDCSALT
+2618 CSALT

-2641 SVTSMASM
+2641 KVTYMDNM
-2649 FQGCTAMTALDLSGF
+2649 FNGCSALTTLDVSGFDTSQVTNMSYMFDLCKALTSLDLSGF
-2664 DTSKVTTMNSMFS
+2664 DTSRVTDMSGMFQ

-2685 DVSGFDT
+2685 NVSGFDT
-2692 SRATN
+2692 SKVTDMSYMFNACSALASLDLSGFDTAHLPRMSN
-2697 MSDMFYYCIKL
+2697 MFNGCIKL
-2708 QAVTLGKDFKF
+2708 KSVTLGKDF
-2719 VGTDSY
+2719 VIDTTGL

-2732 YISGADGKWYDSDTR
+2732 YIPGADGKWYDTNTR
-2747 TGYTPSGLA
+2747 VGYTPRLL
-2756 SVTRNAPVTYVAV
+2756 VTVKRDAPVTYVAV
-2769 KPGPMLAERMSWY
+2769 KPGPMLAERRSWY

-2854 FSNTGVVSFS
+2854 FSNTGVIRFS

-2883 SYMFNDCSALTSLD
+2883 SYMFDACSALTSLD
-2897 VSGFDTSRVTDMRS
+2897 VSGFDTSSATDMS
-2911 MFYNCTQ
+2911 YMFSGCSKLTSLDVSGFDTSKVADMRGTFYDCTQ
-2918 LKSLDVSGFDTSR
+2918 LKSLDVSGFDTSS
-2931 VTDMG
+2931 VTNMS
-2936 YMFLCCSAL
+2936 YMFDL
-2945 TSLDVS
+2945 
-2951 GFDTSRV
+2951 
-2958 TSMVGMF
+2958 
-2965 GWCKALTSL
+2965 CKALTSL

-2983 VTTMDNMFRDCTKL
+2983 VTTMNNMFRDCTKL

-3004 AFKFVGTDGYLPTPS
+3004 AFKFVGTNGYLPTPS

-3049 TKAVTYSAVKLERI
+3049 TEAVTYSAVPNAKILS
-3063 GGLDVGESVFLNVD
+3063 GVWKFNKGLGLSRYDINANVPFKSAGKTFSSIYVPSKTTNLCFD
-3077 GKRMEFIVV
+3077 GKNTYLEGTGWTDAAYRLISFNGSHVVTEDFYNWFVENAKPVVTLEGKWKFNETLTIDTEVEATEISYTFIGRTGTYLKTFHNESGKFPGWNLSV
-3086 NQGNPDTSIYDDS
+3086 DS
-3099 CNGTWLL
+3099 GILEENYVYLEQSLYSGIAGWQDEDYRYISFNGTQHVT
-3106 MKDIYEKR
+3106 KDFYDWFI
-3114 QWHSANVNNL
+3114 ANAKPWS
-3124 ENSTIHSYLNSTFLN
+3124 E
-3139 LFDSNIQKAIKQVK
+3139 DE
-3153 LPYRKNGGSGGTDQ
+3153 
-3167 SGANGLSCKV
+3167 SGAAEK
-3177 FLLSGY
+3177 
-3183 EVGWTTSDNQ
+3183 
-3193 YFPVDGAKL
+3193 
-3202 AYFESGT
+3202 
-3209 GTSANNKRIANF
+3209 I
-3221 GGSAAYWWLR
+3221 
-3231 SPDNNTTFNLWCVQP
+3231 
-3246 GGSKS
+3246 
-3251 VSNARGSFGI
+3251 
-3261 RPALVLP
+3261 
-3268 STVTVDNDRNVGGS
+3268 
-3282 TGGGGGDIPA
+3282 
-3292 DLNLAVPKQSGTLT
+3292 AVPKQSGTLT
-3306 YTGSAQS
+3306 YNGSAQS
-3313 PSWSNYDASKMTMGG
+3313 PSWSSYDASKMTMGG
-3328 TTTGTNAGSYTTT
+3328 TTAGTNAGSYTTT
-3341 FALNDGFK
+3341 FTPKDGFK

-3423 GDGTATIIIKVAADT
+3423 GDGTATITIKVAADT

-3831 DLSGWDTSSATDMGL
+3831 DLSGWDTSSATDMGW

-3893 VTDMNNIFGGYE
+3893 VTDMNNIFGGYK
-3905 HEQLEEGEIA
+3905 HEQLEESEIA

>member
-1 MPKSIGRKGI
+1 MPKSIGKRWV
-11 IAIVLALIAVIGVA
+11 AILIAVLLLVVSA
-25 SLAFFTDRVDHSMQF
+25 VTMAFFTDRVDHSMQF
-40 TTASFSADGYK
+40 TTASFSADGYTLK
-51 LTRTAPEG
+51 RTAPEG

-65 EVTATLKESNTGDD
+65 DVTATLKESNTGEDAI
-79 DVNSI
+79 NSV

-111 LSIDGADIS
+111 LSIDGTDIS

-180 SKEYSRTDLN
+180 SETYDRTQLN
-190 AAGDLDYSVKVGWA
+190 ASKELDYSVRVGWA

-213 KALMGYLTDKN
+213 KALMGYLTEKDAV
-224 SSGKFGIEFE
+224 SGKFGIQFE
-234 LAFNYTESPMKDFSS
+234 YAFNYNTSPMKDFASK
-249 RTGAKWSY
+249 TDAKWSY
-257 YKGAVDRLTFVE
+257 YKDKADRLTFVE
-269 GMTTIGDYAFPDF
+269 GMTSIGDYAFPDF
-282 SAVKSVS
+282 ELVTSLSLPESLVSVGKWSFDNVSIPTLTLPAALTNFDTMSFGHINELTEITFNQAAKTDIS
-289 FPTTVKTIG
+289 FPT
-298 ISAFDASGLTGTV
+298 
-311 TIPATVKE
+311 
-319 IKSLAFGNLPNA
+319 
-331 KTFTFGHTTD
+331 
-341 SLTLP
+341 
-346 DNTAAGKRNTG
+346 AGSTTG
-357 AFYVPTHVDTTVNT
+357 AFYVDPYVPTKIVGENPI
-371 TVEAIMYGYKW
+371 AQ
-382 HDGYDNRRL
+382 GYDWITDQRR
-391 VPTLNAQDT
+391 VAPVI
-400 WFRTYTSG
+400 RSY
-408 SNYTAKL
+408 NYTWSGDRMSQPLDATTLTPDDDSNVDFHTAENRAKIKSVVFQDASGYYAIPDMKPGDAGGL
-415 DEDVLETITFADYH
+415 VEKNNNMWDVSAAQNKSVIAWLKDDGALIIAGDGVKVMANADSDWLFGDMANIETIDATLYD
-429 MPVTGE
+429 
-435 TSWDASDPSVP
+435 TS
-446 GTVTAF
+446 
-452 LSADKKSLILAGNG
+452 
-466 YGLIFANEDS
+466 
-476 SGAFGNL
+476 
-483 TALKTVSNT
+483 
-492 DLLDTRNATTMAD
+492 NATTMEYWHAFAEPDLRQNEGDWSGDPLPMEVPQRGTKQIVGIQDWDVSKVTSTMD
-505 MFNFDKKLANISVTT
+505 MFYNANRLTSLNLGSWNTKSLKTPNGMFHGCSALTTLDVSGWNTSNVTT
-520 WNVSK
+520 LQSIFSHCRGLTALDVAGWDVQK
-525 VTDMSNM
+525 VTDMS
-532 FYCCDSLPSI
+532 FAFSDCGAPVL
-542 DLKPNTCTAKDGSGQ
+542 DLHTWKTNSMTTLEKAFAGAGANTI
-557 YTAWNT
+557 N
-563 ASLKNTSGMFMD
+563 
-575 YGGENHA
+575 
-582 LTTVNTTG
+582 VTG
-590 WNTSKLEDTS
+590 WNTSKVITMDSAFE
-600 YMFMECRGL
+600 
-609 TAVKGIESWNVS
+609 
-621 SLKDAHNMFQD
+621 
-632 CQSLQTI
+632 
-639 NVSNWNT
+639 NT
-646 ASLENTSVMFSSCHS
+646 ASLGSLDLSTWDTSGVGRGTESDGTVFGTGAFNNMFFRSGAKSINVSGFDFSSLYGPKGNWNGGLYKMFGECKS
-661 LRSIDITK
+661 LTEIVGAETWTNTGKIVELNSTFIDCEKLVTLNVSKWDTSGVTAMSNAFNGCKSLAELDVSKWDVSSCEGYINTFKDCESVKVLDISK
-669 WDMSK
+669 WDM
-674 VTKSNA
+674 TKATPSASQN
-680 MFSYC
+680 MFNGC
-685 KSFTDLTLPKSLTVI
+685 KSLESLTFPTSVNWL
-700 GSYFAG
+700 ATRMAA
-706 NCPKLTTITFN
+706 NCPKLTTIEFLSTDASISQR
-717 HPAGTEIQFSS
+717 PTAGASLG
-728 EAFYIYNN
+728 AFYVAPDAGVTVPVTTFIITHGSGMAQLKDASIYNLADDN
-736 DKAESEAGYI
+736 RCLPLDLPVQSE
-746 EYTPVN
+746 
-752 PLGTKV
+752 
-758 VTSNAQV
+758 
-765 LEYDWTS
+765 
-772 DHRGYVVE
+772 
-780 IKTVEGGT
+780 T
-788 LTGTPLATYN
+788 LTYTGSEQSPSWNNFDATKMTVSGTTT
-798 GRKAV
+798 AV
-803 VAINGKTITFADT
+803 NADT
-816 AEEAYA
+816 Y
-822 YDGATVQYSQGDTA
+822 TA
-836 KTVTL
+836 KF
-841 DKNTKT
+841 
-847 WVMPVVDDKVTEA
+847 
-860 DVVVTP
+860 TP
-866 KWKVTALPMLA
+866 KT
-877 KEDTWQYNG
+877 
-886 TDTNGDPTT
+886 
-895 PIDYDLL
+895 
-902 ETINIVNKYTPAA
+902 
-915 GETSWDASAN
+915 
-925 QTVDGV
+925 
-931 EYKGKVTVY
+931 
-940 LSADKKTLTIS
+940 
-951 GNGYGKVF
+951 GY
-959 ANPDS
+959 A
-964 MWAFT
+964 W
-969 KAYDGMAALKKI
+969 
-981 NGANVLDTQLVVNA
+981 
-995 GGMFAQNRMLESVD
+995 
-1009 VSNWNTGNIQNT
+1009 
-1021 SAAGGYYGMFMNC
+1021 
-1034 AKLKSLNVSNW
+1034 
-1045 NTKSVTEMS
+1045 
-1054 RMFSGCSLLST
+1054 
-1065 IDVSKWNTSSCVY
+1065 
-1078 MNDMFYGAGISQI
+1078 
-1091 DMTGWNTGNLKY
+1091 
-1103 TYNMFKEC
+1103 
-1111 ANLTGID
+1111 
-1118 LSTWDES
+1118 
-1125 IVNSAYD
+1125 
-1132 MFRDCKA
+1132 
-1139 LTSVNLNGWNLSNL
+1139 
-1153 EDGTTDSRKGS
+1153 EDGTT
-1164 AGMFSGCTALTE
+1164 
-1176 LNIPASL
+1176 
-1183 KVFGQNFAANCTSLN
+1183 
-1198 KITFLHDAGTVLTF
+1198 
-1212 PTAGATYGAFY
+1212 GA
-1223 VDPAMRTTQIV
+1223 
-1234 GQNTSAK
+1234 K
-1241 AYSWVKDQRAAIP
+1241 
-1254 TLAAQKTW
+1254 
-1262 YKGTTAKSAITGIEI
+1262 
-1277 VDSYSGAS
+1277 
-1285 TESWDAS
+1285 
-1292 AAQDGSVK
+1292 
-1300 AYINGTKLIVAG
+1300 
-1312 NGYGKVLANAD
+1312 
-1323 STSAFNAFT
+1323 
-1332 NVTSFTGLNKLDTS
+1332 
-1346 NVTNMQT
+1346 
-1353 MFNNLDNIQTLDLSS
+1353 
-1368 FNTSKVT
+1368 
-1375 NFYSIF
+1375 
-1381 GGNHKLT
+1381 
-1388 TLNLTGWDTSAAK
+1388 
-1401 DMGQMFYV
+1401 
-1409 CNALTTINGL
+1409 
-1419 SSFNT
+1419 
-1424 ANVTDMS
+1424 
-1431 GMFHG
+1431 
-1436 CKAMTSL
+1436 
-1443 DLSNFNTAKVKTLS
+1443 
-1457 MMFYQCSNLETVK
+1457 
-1470 LTSFDTS
+1470 
-1477 AVTNM
+1477 
-1482 SAAFDGCHK
+1482 
-1491 LQEITLGKDFKFV
+1491 
-1504 GTDGYLPTP
+1504 
-1513 SSTYIPQADGNWY
+1513 
-1526 VKGLT
+1526 
-1531 KHYTPAE
+1531 
-1538 LAAVTRVRAVTYSAI
+1538 
-1553 PGTDPGTGGGSGGG
+1553 
-1567 GGTLEGEV
+1567 
-1575 RWPVQSG
+1575 
-1582 ALTYNGNAQ
+1582 
-1591 SPSWSGYA
+1591 
-1599 STKMTIGGTTS
+1599 
-1610 GTNAGTYTATFT
+1610 
-1622 PKDGYC
+1622 
-1628 WPDGTADTVSVTWKI
+1628 SVTWKI

-1670 ARAGDGAITATSDK
+1670 TRAGDGAITATSDK

-1702 DAGTANITVKV
+1702 GAGTANITVKV

-1761 YTAIGNEIESWDAS
+1761 YTATGNEIESWDAS

-1796 LAGNGS
+1796 LAGNRS

-1862 KFYSIFGGNDKL
+1862 NFYSIFGGNDKL

-1964 NVTSLY
+1964 NVTNLY
-1970 AMFQYCYKLKAADL
+1970 AMFQYCSKLKTVDL

-1989 AKVTNMRSMFGSCKA
+1989 AKVTTMRSMFGNCKA

-2094 ETVGGLDVGESVF
+2094 KTVGGLDVGESVF

-2134 NGTWLLMKDVY
+2134 NGTWLLMKDIY
-2145 ENRQW
+2145 EKRQW
-2150 HSGDINEYESSDIHA
+2150 HSSNVNDYANSTIHS
-2165 YLNNTFL
+2165 YLNSTFL
-2172 NLFDSNIQDAIKQV
+2172 AMFDSNIQKAIKQV
-2186 KLPYRKN
+2186 KLPYRA
-2193 GGSGGTDQSG
+2193 GSGDGRTVTSG

-2214 SGYELGWTTSD
+2214 SSTEVNLVHAFAPTNE
-2225 SQHFPVDGA
+2225 GA
-2234 KLAYF
+2234 CLSY
-2239 ESGTGT
+2239 
-2245 SANNKRIANFGG
+2245 FGG
-2257 SAASWL
+2257 TAQNGSDTKRVAYLNGSALHWW
-2263 LRSPYTALDNG
+2263 LRSPYCNPSFGSKDALEVNAKGD
-2274 VWVVSTGG
+2274 WGG
-2282 DHSGGRASGSYGIR
+2282 DYCSSSYGIR

-2365 AVEAGTYTV
+2365 AVKAGTYTA

-2391 KNVQWTME
+2391 KDVQWTME

-2404 LAAGNTW
+2404 LAEDSSW
-2411 YKSSVRRGLFT
+2411 YKSSVSRKKFT

-2438 HWNADVDNS
+2438 QWNADVDNS

-2468 GSGSIMANPDST
+2468 GSGSIMANPSSG
-2480 YLFGHEHGDVKPNLA
+2480 YLFGGDHELEGIQFAVVKD
-2495 FSAVTNIA
+2495 IA
-2503 GMGLLDTSKVT
+2503 GLELLDTSKVT
-2514 TMNSMFDC
+2514 NMRYMFN
-2522 CSALTALDVSGFDTS
+2522 G
-2537 SVTNMAGM
+2537 
-2545 FGSCSALTALDVSG
+2545 
-2559 FDTSKVTSMNSM
+2559 
-2571 FYCCSSLTTLDVSK
+2571 
-2585 LNTAKVEGMSDM
+2585 
-2597 FFGCRKL
+2597 
-2604 TALDVSGFDTSSVT
+2604 
-2618 DMYGMFYDCSALT
+2618 CSALT

-2641 SVTSMASM
+2641 
-2649 FQGCTAMTALDLSGF
+2649 
-2664 DTSKVTTMNSMFS
+2664 KVTYMDNMFN
-2677 GCSKLTSL
+2677 GCSALTTL

-2692 SRATN
+2692 SQVTSMR
-2697 MSDMFYYCIKL
+2697 DMFEYCTKL

-2719 VGTDSY
+2719 VGTNGY

-2732 YISGADGKWYDSDTR
+2732 YIS
-2747 TGYTPSGLA
+2747 
-2756 SVTRNAPVTYVAV
+2756 
-2769 KPGPMLAERMSWY
+2769 
-2782 KSTKVTDK
+2782 
-2790 RLFKTIA
+2790 
-2797 IINSG
+2797 
-2802 KPSGTIVEQW
+2802 
-2812 NADVDNSGSIKAYI
+2812 
-2826 TGSSGSYTLTIAGD
+2826 
-2840 GSGSIMANPDSNYA
+2840 
-2854 FSNTGVVSFS
+2854 
-2864 NVTSFTGTKLLN
+2864 
-2876 TSRVTDM
+2876 
-2883 SYMFNDCSALTSLD
+2883 
-2897 VSGFDTSRVTDMRS
+2897 
-2911 MFYNCTQ
+2911 
-2918 LKSLDVSGFDTSR
+2918 
-2931 VTDMG
+2931 
-2936 YMFLCCSAL
+2936 
-2945 TSLDVS
+2945 
-2951 GFDTSRV
+2951 
-2958 TSMVGMF
+2958 
-2965 GWCKALTSL
+2965 
-2974 DLSGFDTSK
+2974 
-2983 VTTMDNMFRDCTKL
+2983 
-2997 KSVTLGK
+2997 
-3004 AFKFVGTDGYLPTPS
+3004 
-3019 STYITGADGKWYDT
+3019 GADGKWYDT

-3049 TKAVTYSAVKLERI
+3049 TEAVTYSAVPNAKILSGMWKFNVKPAECPGNFEGICFTSNGVAYSMIGSSHFSPQSVQEPAKYYTMWYAYAKTTTGENRVLCDYSWDSSAYRLISFNGPQVVTEEFYNWFVENAKPVVTLEGKWKFNETLTFDTEVEATEISYTFI
-3063 GGLDVGESVFLNVD
+3063 GHTGTYLKTLHYESGKFPGWNLSVD
-3077 GKRMEFIVV
+3077 SDLLEEHYVYLEQSLYSGRAGWQDEAYRYISF
-3086 NQGNPDTSIYDDS
+3086 
-3099 CNGTWLL
+3099 NGTQYVT
-3106 MKDIYEKR
+3106 KDFYDWFI
-3114 QWHSANVNNL
+3114 ANAKPWS
-3124 ENSTIHSYLNSTFLN
+3124 E
-3139 LFDSNIQKAIKQVK
+3139 DE
-3153 LPYRKNGGSGGTDQ
+3153 
-3167 SGANGLSCKV
+3167 SGAAEK
-3177 FLLSGY
+3177 
-3183 EVGWTTSDNQ
+3183 
-3193 YFPVDGAKL
+3193 
-3202 AYFESGT
+3202 
-3209 GTSANNKRIANF
+3209 I
-3221 GGSAAYWWLR
+3221 
-3231 SPDNNTTFNLWCVQP
+3231 
-3246 GGSKS
+3246 
-3251 VSNARGSFGI
+3251 
-3261 RPALVLP
+3261 
-3268 STVTVDNDRNVGGS
+3268 
-3282 TGGGGGDIPA
+3282 
-3292 DLNLAVPKQSGTLT
+3292 AVPKQSGTLT
-3306 YTGSAQS
+3306 YNGSAQS
-3313 PSWSNYDASKMTMGG
+3313 PSWSSYDASKMTMGG

-3423 GDGTATIIIKVAADT
+3423 GDGTATITIKVAADT

-3467 TDKASITKI
+3467 TDKASISKI
-3476 QLKDSYTPSGTP
+3476 QIKDSYTPSGTA

-3533 FSSATAITGL
+3533 FSSATAITSL

-3563 LTSMDVSKFD
+3563 LTALDVSKFD

-3763 MEATFQSCKKLTTMG
+3763 MEATFQNCKKLTTMG

-3831 DLSGWDTSSATDMGL
+3831 DLSGWDTSSATDMGW

-3893 VTDMNNIFGGYE
+3893 VTDMNNIFGGYK
-3905 HEQLEEGEIA
+3905 HEQLEESEIA
-3915 GACVLLRKITL
+3915 GECVLLRKITL

-3948 GADGKWYAGSTGYT
+3948 GADGKWYVGSTGYT
-3962 PAELAGLSRT
+3962 PAELAGLNRT

>member
-92 SPDTALSI
+92 SPDTSLSI
-100 FGNANAADNAK
+100 FGNANAADNAT
-111 LSIDGADIS
+111 LSIGGT
-120 YKVSTD
+120 KVDYTVNAGN
-126 KKSIT
+126 KSIS
-131 FDLPAHV
+131 FDLPKQV
-138 LTAGT
+138 LAAGT
-143 KDKARDLTLTIP
+143 KDAARDLTLTIP

-168 EKVVVAQDGGGF
+168 EKVVVAQEGGGF

-190 AAGDLDYSVKVGWA
+190 AASDLDYSVKVGWA

-213 KALMGYLTDKN
+213 KALMGYLTDRN

-319 IKSLAFGNLPNA
+319 IKSLAFGNLPNV

-400 WFRTYTSG
+400 WFRTG
-408 SNYTAKL
+408 STAKL
-415 DEDVLETITFADYH
+415 DEDVLENITFADYH

-466 YGLIFANEDS
+466 YGLVFANEDS

-492 DLLDTRNATTMAD
+492 NLLDTRNATTMAD

-582 LTTVNTTG
+582 LTTVDTTG
-590 WNTSKLEDTS
+590 WDTSKLEDTS

-621 SLKDAHNMFQD
+621 NLKTANNMFQD

-639 NVSNWNT
+639 NVSDWNT
-646 ASLENTSVMFSSCHS
+646 ASLENTSVMFSSCKA
-661 LRSIDITK
+661 LKNIDISK

-674 VTKSNA
+674 VTRSEDASQTMSEA
-680 MFSYC
+680 MFAYC
-685 KSFTDLTLPKSLTVI
+685 ESLTELTLPKSLTVV
-700 GSYFAG
+700 GDRFAAE
-706 NCPKLTTITFN
+706 CPKLATITFN
-717 HPAGTEIQFSS
+717 HPAGTAVQLGSD
-728 EAFYIYNN
+728 AFIVN
-736 DKAESEAGYI
+736 DNGKDEGATGYVK
-746 EYTPVN
+746 YTPVA

-758 VTSNAQV
+758 VTSNDQV
-765 LEYDWTS
+765 LGYDWTS
-772 DHRGYVVE
+772 DHRGYKVE
-780 IKTVEGGT
+780 IKNVEGGT
-788 LTGTPLATYN
+788 LTGAPLTTYN
-798 GRKAV
+798 GQKAV
-803 VAINGKTITFADT
+803 VAINGKTITFT
-816 AEEAYA
+816 PSNVNAYN
-822 YDGATVQYSQGDTA
+822 GVTIQYSQGGTT

-841 DKNTKT
+841 DKNTMT
-847 WVMPVVDDKVTEA
+847 WTMPAVDDKASEA

-866 KWKVTALPMLA
+866 KWVVPVLA
-877 KEDTWQYNG
+877 E
-886 TDTNGDPTT
+886 
-895 PIDYDLL
+895 
-902 ETINIVNKYTPAA
+902 
-915 GETSWDASAN
+915 
-925 QTVDGV
+925 
-931 EYKGKVTVY
+931 KG
-940 LSADKKTLTIS
+940 
-951 GNGYGKVF
+951 
-959 ANPDS
+959 
-964 MWAFT
+964 
-969 KAYDGMAALKKI
+969 
-981 NGANVLDTQLVVNA
+981 
-995 GGMFAQNRMLESVD
+995 
-1009 VSNWNTGNIQNT
+1009 
-1021 SAAGGYYGMFMNC
+1021 
-1034 AKLKSLNVSNW
+1034 
-1045 NTKSVTEMS
+1045 
-1054 RMFSGCSLLST
+1054 
-1065 IDVSKWNTSSCVY
+1065 
-1078 MNDMFYGAGISQI
+1078 
-1091 DMTGWNTGNLKY
+1091 
-1103 TYNMFKEC
+1103 
-1111 ANLTGID
+1111 
-1118 LSTWDES
+1118 
-1125 IVNSAYD
+1125 
-1132 MFRDCKA
+1132 
-1139 LTSVNLNGWNLSNL
+1139 
-1153 EDGTTDSRKGS
+1153 
-1164 AGMFSGCTALTE
+1164 
-1176 LNIPASL
+1176 
-1183 KVFGQNFAANCTSLN
+1183 
-1198 KITFLHDAGTVLTF
+1198 
-1212 PTAGATYGAFY
+1212 
-1223 VDPAMRTTQIV
+1223 
-1234 GQNTSAK
+1234 
-1241 AYSWVKDQRAAIP
+1241 
-1254 TLAAQKTW
+1254 TW
-1262 YKGTTAKSAITGIEI
+1262 YKGTTAKSTITEIEL
-1277 VDSYSGAS
+1277 VDTYTATGNEA
-1285 TESWDAS
+1285 ESWDAS
-1292 AAQDGSVK
+1292 AAQDGGVK
-1300 AYINGTKLIVAG
+1300 AYINGTKLIIAG

-1332 NVTSFTGLNKLDTS
+1332 NLTSFTGLNKLDTS

-1375 NFYSIF
+1375 N
-1381 GGNHKLT
+1381 
-1388 TLNLTGWDTSAAK
+1388 
-1401 DMGQMFYV
+1401 
-1409 CNALTTINGL
+1409 
-1419 SSFNT
+1419 
-1424 ANVTDMS
+1424 
-1431 GMFHG
+1431 
-1436 CKAMTSL
+1436 
-1443 DLSNFNTAKVKTLS
+1443 
-1457 MMFYQCSNLETVK
+1457 
-1470 LTSFDTS
+1470 
-1477 AVTNM
+1477 
-1482 SAAFDGCHK
+1482 
-1491 LQEITLGKDFKFV
+1491 
-1504 GTDGYLPTP
+1504 
-1513 SSTYIPQADGNWY
+1513 
-1526 VKGLT
+1526 
-1531 KHYTPAE
+1531 
-1538 LAAVTRVRAVTYSAI
+1538 
-1553 PGTDPGTGGGSGGG
+1553 
-1567 GGTLEGEV
+1567 
-1575 RWPVQSG
+1575 
-1582 ALTYNGNAQ
+1582 
-1591 SPSWSGYA
+1591 
-1599 STKMTIGGTTS
+1599 
-1610 GTNAGTYTATFT
+1610 
-1622 PKDGYC
+1622 
-1628 WPDGTADTVSVTWKI
+1628 
-1643 GKAAGSLFVTPTEM
+1643 
-1657 TIALNDTTGTITV
+1657 
-1670 ARAGDGAITATSDK
+1670 
-1684 TSVATVEVNGN
+1684 
-1695 KITVTKK
+1695 
-1702 DAGTANITVKV
+1702 
-1713 AEGTNH
+1713 
-1719 KAPAGKTV
+1719 
-1727 VVTCKTTPEL
+1727 
-1737 NAKNTWYTGST
+1737 
-1748 AKSAITEIELKDS
+1748 
-1761 YTAIGNEIESWDAS
+1761 
-1775 AAQNKTVMAY
+1775 
-1785 VVEGTNGKKLI
+1785 
-1796 LAGNGS
+1796 
-1802 GKIVANA
+1802 
-1809 DSTSAFNGFTALTA
+1809 
-1823 FTGLNKLDTSNVTNM
+1823 
-1838 QTMFNNLDNI
+1838 
-1848 QTLDLSS
+1848 
-1855 FNTSKVT
+1855 
-1862 KFYSIFGGNDKL
+1862 FYSIFGGNDKL

-1970 AMFQYCYKLKAADL
+1970 AMFQYCYKLKTVDL

-1989 AKVTNMRSMFGSCKA
+1989 AKVTTMRSIFGSCKA
-2004 VESLDLS
+2004 IESLDLS

-2064 YVAGTDTGYTPT
+2064 YVAGMDTGYTPT

-2134 NGTWLLMKDVY
+2134 NGTWLLMKDIY
-2145 ENRQW
+2145 EKRQW
-2150 HSGDINEYESSDIHA
+2150 NSSNVNNLENSTIHS
-2165 YLNNTFL
+2165 YLNGTFL
-2172 NLFDSNIQDAIKQV
+2172 NLFDSNIKDTIKQV
-2186 KLPYRKN
+2186 KIPYRKN

-2214 SGYELGWTTSD
+2214 SGYEVGWTTSD
-2225 SQHFPVDGA
+2225 ESTLPMDGA
-2234 KLAYF
+2234 KLDYF

-2245 SANNKRIANFGG
+2245 YANSKRIANFNG
-2257 SAASWL
+2257 AAANWC
-2263 LRSPYTALDNG
+2263 LRSPLTG
-2274 VWVVSTGG
+2274 VTGSVWGVYSDGSSTYFSAADSRDGG
-2282 DHSGGRASGSYGIR
+2282 CGVR
-2296 PALVLPSTVT
+2296 PALVLPSTIT
-2306 VDNDRNVGGSTGGG
+2306 VDNDRNVGGSTGEG
-2320 GGDIPADLNLAVPE
+2320 GGDIPADMNLAVPE

-2365 AVEAGTYTV
+2365 AVEAGTYTA

-2391 KNVQWTME
+2391 KDVQWTME

-2404 LAAGNTW
+2404 LAEGSSW
-2411 YKSSVRRGLFT
+2411 YKSSVSRKKFT

-2438 HWNADVDNS
+2438 
-2447 GSIKAY
+2447 
-2453 ITGSSGDYTLTIAGN
+2453 
-2468 GSGSIMANPDST
+2468 
-2480 YLFGHEHGDVKPNLA
+2480 
-2495 FSAVTNIA
+2495 
-2503 GMGLLDTSKVT
+2503 
-2514 TMNSMFDC
+2514 
-2522 CSALTALDVSGFDTS
+2522 
-2537 SVTNMAGM
+2537 
-2545 FGSCSALTALDVSG
+2545 
-2559 FDTSKVTSMNSM
+2559 
-2571 FYCCSSLTTLDVSK
+2571 
-2585 LNTAKVEGMSDM
+2585 
-2597 FFGCRKL
+2597 
-2604 TALDVSGFDTSSVT
+2604 
-2618 DMYGMFYDCSALT
+2618 
-2631 SLDLS
+2631 
-2636 GFDTS
+2636 
-2641 SVTSMASM
+2641 
-2649 FQGCTAMTALDLSGF
+2649 
-2664 DTSKVTTMNSMFS
+2664 
-2677 GCSKLTSL
+2677 
-2685 DVSGFDT
+2685 
-2692 SRATN
+2692 
-2697 MSDMFYYCIKL
+2697 
-2708 QAVTLGKDFKF
+2708 
-2719 VGTDSY
+2719 
-2725 LPTPSAT
+2725 
-2732 YISGADGKWYDSDTR
+2732 
-2747 TGYTPSGLA
+2747 
-2756 SVTRNAPVTYVAV
+2756 
-2769 KPGPMLAERMSWY
+2769 
-2782 KSTKVTDK
+2782 
-2790 RLFKTIA
+2790 
-2797 IINSG
+2797 
-2802 KPSGTIVEQW
+2802 QW
-2812 NADVDNSGSIKAYI
+2812 NADVD
-2826 TGSSGSYTLTIAGD
+2826 
-2840 GSGSIMANPDSNYA
+2840 
-2854 FSNTGVVSFS
+2854 
-2864 NVTSFTGTKLLN
+2864 
-2876 TSRVTDM
+2876 
-2883 SYMFNDCSALTSLD
+2883 
-2897 VSGFDTSRVTDMRS
+2897 
-2911 MFYNCTQ
+2911 
-2918 LKSLDVSGFDTSR
+2918 
-2931 VTDMG
+2931 
-2936 YMFLCCSAL
+2936 
-2945 TSLDVS
+2945 
-2951 GFDTSRV
+2951 
-2958 TSMVGMF
+2958 
-2965 GWCKALTSL
+2965 
-2974 DLSGFDTSK
+2974 
-2983 VTTMDNMFRDCTKL
+2983 
-2997 KSVTLGK
+2997 
-3004 AFKFVGTDGYLPTPS
+3004 
-3019 STYITGADGKWYDT
+3019 
-3033 NTGTG
+3033 
-3038 YTPEALASVER
+3038 
-3049 TKAVTYSAVKLERI
+3049 
-3063 GGLDVGESVFLNVD
+3063 
-3077 GKRMEFIVV
+3077 
-3086 NQGNPDTSIYDDS
+3086 
-3099 CNGTWLL
+3099 
-3106 MKDIYEKR
+3106 
-3114 QWHSANVNNL
+3114 
-3124 ENSTIHSYLNSTFLN
+3124 
-3139 LFDSNIQKAIKQVK
+3139 
-3153 LPYRKNGGSGGTDQ
+3153 
-3167 SGANGLSCKV
+3167 
-3177 FLLSGY
+3177 
-3183 EVGWTTSDNQ
+3183 
-3193 YFPVDGAKL
+3193 
-3202 AYFESGT
+3202 
-3209 GTSANNKRIANF
+3209 
-3221 GGSAAYWWLR
+3221 
-3231 SPDNNTTFNLWCVQP
+3231 
-3246 GGSKS
+3246 
-3251 VSNARGSFGI
+3251 
-3261 RPALVLP
+3261 
-3268 STVTVDNDRNVGGS
+3268 
-3282 TGGGGGDIPA
+3282 
-3292 DLNLAVPKQSGTLT
+3292 
-3306 YTGSAQS
+3306 
-3313 PSWSNYDASKMTMGG
+3313 
-3328 TTTGTNAGSYTTT
+3328 
-3341 FALNDGFK
+3341 
-3349 WADGTTGTKSVIWK
+3349 
-3363 IGKATGS
+3363 
-3370 VSFSKDS
+3370 
-3377 LSIDKNSTT
+3377 
-3386 DTLDV
+3386 
-3391 TRTGTG
+3391 
-3397 AITATSSDTSVATV
+3397 
-3411 TVNGTKVTVTKV
+3411 
-3423 GDGTATIIIKVAADT
+3423 
-3438 NYKEA
+3438 
-3443 SKTCSVTCV
+3443 
-3452 GIPTLAYGSTWYKGS
+3452 
-3467 TDKASITKI
+3467 
-3476 QLKDSYTPSGTP
+3476 
-3488 AESWNADARNS
+3488 NS

-3563 LTSMDVSKFD
+3563 LTALDVSKFD

-3596 KFDTAS
+3596 KFDTAA

-3653 TNVTN
+3653 INVTN

-3724 LDVSGFDTAKTTN
+3724 
-3737 LAAMFSGCVSL
+3737 
-3748 TSLDVSNWNTSNVTT
+3748 LDVSNWNTSNVTT

-3872 CLFATCESL
+3872 GLFATCESL

-3905 HEQLEEGEIA
+3905 HEQLEEGEIV
-3915 GACVLLRKITL
+3915 GECVLLRKITL

>member
-1 MPKSIGRKGI
+1 MPKSIGKRWV
-11 IAIVLALIAVIGVA
+11 AVLIAVLLLVVSA
-25 SLAFFTDRVDHSMQF
+25 VTMAFFTDRVDHSMQF
-40 TTASFSADGYK
+40 TTASFSADGYTLK
-51 LTRTAPEG
+51 RTAPEG

-65 EVTATLKESNTGDD
+65 DVTATLKESNTGEDAI
-79 DVNSI
+79 NSV

-111 LSIDGADIS
+111 LSIDGTDIS

-180 SKEYSRTDLN
+180 SETYDRTQLN
-190 AAGDLDYSVKVGWA
+190 ASKELDYSVRVGWA

-213 KALMGYLTDKN
+213 KALMGYLTEKD
-224 SSGKFGIEFE
+224 SVSGKFGIQFE
-234 LAFNYTESPMKDFSS
+234 YAFNYNTSPMKDFASK
-249 RTGAKWSY
+249 TDAKWSY
-257 YKGAVDRLTFVE
+257 YKDKAERLTFVE
-269 GMTTIGDYAFPDF
+269 GMTSIGDYAFPDF
-282 SAVKSVS
+282 ELVTSLSLPESLVSVGKWSFDNISIPTLTLPAALTNFDTMSFGHINELTEITFNQAAKTDIS
-289 FPTTVKTIG
+289 FPT
-298 ISAFDASGLTGTV
+298 
-311 TIPATVKE
+311 
-319 IKSLAFGNLPNA
+319 
-331 KTFTFGHTTD
+331 
-341 SLTLP
+341 
-346 DNTAAGKRNTG
+346 AGSTTG
-357 AFYVPTHVDTTVNT
+357 AFYVDPYVPTKIVGENPI
-371 TVEAIMYGYKW
+371 AQ
-382 HDGYDNRRL
+382 GYDWITDQRR
-391 VPTLNAQDT
+391 VAPVI
-400 WFRTYTSG
+400 RSY
-408 SNYTAKL
+408 NYTWSGDRMSQPLDATTLTPDDDSNVDFHTAENRAKIRSVVFQDASGYYAIPDMKPGDAGGL
-415 DEDVLETITFADYH
+415 VEKNNNMWDVSAAQNKSVIAWLKDDGTLIIAGDGVKVMANADSDWLFGDMANIETIDATLYD
-429 MPVTGE
+429 
-435 TSWDASDPSVP
+435 TS
-446 GTVTAF
+446 
-452 LSADKKSLILAGNG
+452 
-466 YGLIFANEDS
+466 
-476 SGAFGNL
+476 
-483 TALKTVSNT
+483 
-492 DLLDTRNATTMAD
+492 NATTMEYWHAFAEPDLRQNEGDWSGDPLPMEVPQRGTKQIVGIQDWDVSKVTSTMD
-505 MFNFDKKLANISVTT
+505 MFYNANRLTSLNLGSWNTKSLKTPNGMFHGCSALTTLDVSGWNTSKVTT
-520 WNVSK
+520 LQSIFSHCRGLTALNVAGWDVQK
-525 VTDMSNM
+525 VTDMS
-532 FYCCDSLPSI
+532 FAFSDCGAPVL
-542 DLKPNTCTAKDGSGQ
+542 DLHTWKTNS
-557 YTAWNT
+557 
-563 ASLKNTSGMFMD
+563 
-575 YGGENHA
+575 
-582 LTTVNTTG
+582 LTTLEKAFAGAGANTINVTG
-590 WNTSKLEDTS
+590 WNTSKVITMDSAFE
-600 YMFMECRGL
+600 
-609 TAVKGIESWNVS
+609 
-621 SLKDAHNMFQD
+621 
-632 CQSLQTI
+632 
-639 NVSNWNT
+639 NT
-646 ASLENTSVMFSSCHS
+646 ASLGSLDLSTWDTSGVGRGTESDGTVFGTGAFNNMFFRSGAKSINVSGFDFSSLYGPKGNWNGGLYKMFGECKS
-661 LRSIDITK
+661 LTEIVGAETWTNTGKIVELNSTFIDCEKLVTLNVSKWDTSGVTAMSNAFNGCKSLAELDVSKWDVSSCEGYINTFKDCESVKVLDISK
-669 WDMSK
+669 WDM
-674 VTKSNA
+674 TKATPSASQN
-680 MFSYC
+680 MFNGC
-685 KSFTDLTLPKSLTVI
+685 KSLESLTFPTSVNWL
-700 GSYFAG
+700 ATRMAA
-706 NCPKLTTITFN
+706 NCPKLTTIEFLSTDASISQR
-717 HPAGTEIQFSS
+717 PTAGASLG
-728 EAFYIYNN
+728 AFYVAPDAGVTVPVTTFIITHGSGMAQLKDASIYNLADDN
-736 DKAESEAGYI
+736 RCLPLDLPVQSETLTYTGSEQSPSWNNFDATKMTVSGTTTAVNADTYTAKFTPKAGY
-746 EYTPVN
+746 
-752 PLGTKV
+752 
-758 VTSNAQV
+758 A
-765 LEYDWTS
+765 W
-772 DHRGYVVE
+772 
-780 IKTVEGGT
+780 
-788 LTGTPLATYN
+788 
-798 GRKAV
+798 
-803 VAINGKTITFADT
+803 
-816 AEEAYA
+816 
-822 YDGATVQYSQGDTA
+822 
-836 KTVTL
+836 
-841 DKNTKT
+841 
-847 WVMPVVDDKVTEA
+847 
-860 DVVVTP
+860 
-866 KWKVTALPMLA
+866 
-877 KEDTWQYNG
+877 
-886 TDTNGDPTT
+886 
-895 PIDYDLL
+895 
-902 ETINIVNKYTPAA
+902 
-915 GETSWDASAN
+915 
-925 QTVDGV
+925 
-931 EYKGKVTVY
+931 
-940 LSADKKTLTIS
+940 
-951 GNGYGKVF
+951 
-959 ANPDS
+959 
-964 MWAFT
+964 
-969 KAYDGMAALKKI
+969 
-981 NGANVLDTQLVVNA
+981 
-995 GGMFAQNRMLESVD
+995 
-1009 VSNWNTGNIQNT
+1009 
-1021 SAAGGYYGMFMNC
+1021 
-1034 AKLKSLNVSNW
+1034 
-1045 NTKSVTEMS
+1045 
-1054 RMFSGCSLLST
+1054 
-1065 IDVSKWNTSSCVY
+1065 
-1078 MNDMFYGAGISQI
+1078 
-1091 DMTGWNTGNLKY
+1091 
-1103 TYNMFKEC
+1103 
-1111 ANLTGID
+1111 
-1118 LSTWDES
+1118 
-1125 IVNSAYD
+1125 
-1132 MFRDCKA
+1132 
-1139 LTSVNLNGWNLSNL
+1139 
-1153 EDGTTDSRKGS
+1153 EDGTT
-1164 AGMFSGCTALTE
+1164 
-1176 LNIPASL
+1176 
-1183 KVFGQNFAANCTSLN
+1183 
-1198 KITFLHDAGTVLTF
+1198 
-1212 PTAGATYGAFY
+1212 GA
-1223 VDPAMRTTQIV
+1223 
-1234 GQNTSAK
+1234 K
-1241 AYSWVKDQRAAIP
+1241 
-1254 TLAAQKTW
+1254 
-1262 YKGTTAKSAITGIEI
+1262 
-1277 VDSYSGAS
+1277 
-1285 TESWDAS
+1285 
-1292 AAQDGSVK
+1292 
-1300 AYINGTKLIVAG
+1300 
-1312 NGYGKVLANAD
+1312 
-1323 STSAFNAFT
+1323 
-1332 NVTSFTGLNKLDTS
+1332 
-1346 NVTNMQT
+1346 
-1353 MFNNLDNIQTLDLSS
+1353 
-1368 FNTSKVT
+1368 
-1375 NFYSIF
+1375 
-1381 GGNHKLT
+1381 
-1388 TLNLTGWDTSAAK
+1388 
-1401 DMGQMFYV
+1401 
-1409 CNALTTINGL
+1409 
-1419 SSFNT
+1419 
-1424 ANVTDMS
+1424 
-1431 GMFHG
+1431 
-1436 CKAMTSL
+1436 
-1443 DLSNFNTAKVKTLS
+1443 
-1457 MMFYQCSNLETVK
+1457 
-1470 LTSFDTS
+1470 
-1477 AVTNM
+1477 
-1482 SAAFDGCHK
+1482 
-1491 LQEITLGKDFKFV
+1491 
-1504 GTDGYLPTP
+1504 
-1513 SSTYIPQADGNWY
+1513 
-1526 VKGLT
+1526 
-1531 KHYTPAE
+1531 
-1538 LAAVTRVRAVTYSAI
+1538 
-1553 PGTDPGTGGGSGGG
+1553 
-1567 GGTLEGEV
+1567 
-1575 RWPVQSG
+1575 
-1582 ALTYNGNAQ
+1582 
-1591 SPSWSGYA
+1591 
-1599 STKMTIGGTTS
+1599 
-1610 GTNAGTYTATFT
+1610 
-1622 PKDGYC
+1622 
-1628 WPDGTADTVSVTWKI
+1628 SVTWKI

-1670 ARAGDGAITATSDK
+1670 TRAGDGAITATSDK
-1684 TSVATVEVNGN
+1684 TSVATVAVNGN

-1702 DAGTANITVKV
+1702 GAGTANITVKV

-1748 AKSAITEIELKDS
+1748 AKSAITEIALKDS
-1761 YTAIGNEIESWDAS
+1761 YIATGNEIESWDAS

-1823 FTGLNKLDTSNVTNM
+1823 FTGLDKLDTSNVTNM

-1862 KFYSIFGGNDKL
+1862 NFYSIFGGNDKL

-1964 NVTSLY
+1964 NVTNLY
-1970 AMFQYCYKLKAADL
+1970 AMFQYCSKLKTVDL

-1989 AKVTNMRSMFGSCKA
+1989 AKVTTMRSMFGSCKA

-2051 PSATYISGADGNW
+2051 PSATYISGADRNW

-2089 SAVKP
+2089 SAVKS
-2094 ETVGGLDVGESVF
+2094 ERIGGLDVGESVF

-2134 NGTWLLMKDVY
+2134 NGTWLLMKDIY

-2150 HSGDINEYESSDIHA
+2150 HSSDVNKLESSTIHS
-2165 YLNNTFL
+2165 YLNSTFL
-2172 NLFDSNIQDAIKQV
+2172 NLFDSNIRDAIKQV

-2193 GGSGGTDQSG
+2193 GGYGGTDQSG
-2203 ANGLSA
+2203 ANGLSC
-2209 KIFLL
+2209 KVFLL
-2214 SGYELGWTTSD
+2214 SGPEVGLAGASYM
-2225 SQHFPVDGA
+2225 PNDGA
-2234 KLAYF
+2234 KLDYF
-2239 ESGTGT
+2239 NANTGT
-2245 SANNKRIANFGG
+2245 DSKRIAYLNG
-2257 SAASWL
+2257 SAASWW
-2263 LRSPYTALDNG
+2263 LRSPHTRYTGSVWG
-2274 VWVVSTGG
+2274 VNSYGSY
-2282 DHSGGRASGSYGIR
+2282 DYYFASSSYGIR

-2320 GGDIPADLNLAVPE
+2320 GGDIPADLNLAVPK

-2365 AVEAGTYTV
+2365 AVKAGTYTA

-2391 KNVQWTME
+2391 KDVQWTME

-2404 LAAGNTW
+2404 LAASDSW
-2411 YKSSVRRGLFT
+2411 YKSSVKRGLFT
-2422 KIELID
+2422 KIEFID

-2438 HWNADVDNS
+2438 QWNADVDNS

-2480 YLFGHEHGDVKPNLA
+2480 YLFGHEYGDVKPNLA

-2514 TMNSMFDC
+2514 TMNGMFVC
-2522 CSALTALDVSGFDTS
+2522 CRALGSLDVSGFDTS

-2545 FGSCSALTALDVSG
+2545 FSDCQALTSLDLSG
-2559 FDTSKVTSMNSM
+2559 FNTSKVTSMNGM
-2571 FYCCSSLTTLDVSK
+2571 FYECENLTTLDVSK

-2641 SVTSMASM
+2641 
-2649 FQGCTAMTALDLSGF
+2649 
-2664 DTSKVTTMNSMFS
+2664 
-2677 GCSKLTSL
+2677 
-2685 DVSGFDT
+2685 
-2692 SRATN
+2692 RATN

-2719 VGTDSY
+2719 VGTDGY
-2725 LPTPSAT
+2725 LPTPSST

-2747 TGYTPSGLA
+2747 VGYTPSALA

-2769 KPGPMLAERMSWY
+2769 KPGPMLAEGNTWY
-2782 KSTKVTDK
+2782 KSTKVTGTPS
-2790 RLFKTIA
+2790 FKTIA
-2797 IINSG
+2797 FINSG

-2840 GSGSIMANPDSNYA
+2840 GSGSIMANPNSNQLFKPSTSGRHE
-2854 FSNTGVVSFS
+2854 FSA
-2864 NVTSFTGTKLLN
+2864 VTSITGLGLL
-2876 TSRVTDM
+2876 
-2883 SYMFNDCSALTSLD
+2883 
-2897 VSGFDTSRVTDMRS
+2897 DTSKVTIMS
-2911 MFYNCTQ
+2911 NMFR
-2918 LKSLDVSGFDTSR
+2918 D
-2931 VTDMG
+2931 
-2936 YMFLCCSAL
+2936 
-2945 TSLDVS
+2945 
-2951 GFDTSRV
+2951 
-2958 TSMVGMF
+2958 
-2965 GWCKALTSL
+2965 CKALTSL
-2974 DLSGFDTSK
+2974 DLSGFDTSS
-2983 VTTMDNMFRDCTKL
+2983 VTSMASMFESCEALTSLDVSGFDTSSVTNMNCMFYWCTALTSLDLSGFDTSNVTSMSSMFYYCIALTSLNLSGFDTSQVTNMSSMFLYCKDLTSLDLSGFDTSQVTSMRDMFEYCTKL
-2997 KSVTLGK
+2997 QAVTLGK
-3004 AFKFVGTDGYLPTPS
+3004 DFKFVGTDGYLYTPS
-3019 STYITGADGKWYDT
+3019 STYISGADGKWYDT

-3049 TKAVTYSAVKLERI
+3049 TEAVTYSAVPNAKILSGMWKFNVKPAECPGNFEGICFTSNGVAYSMIGRHNFSSAGQEPYKYYTMWYAYAKTTKGENRVLCDYSWDSSAYRLISFNGPQVVTEEFYNWFVENAKPVVTLEGKWKFNETLTFDTEVEATEI
-3063 GGLDVGESVFLNVD
+3063 SYTFNGYTGTYLKTVHYENGSKFAGWNFQVDSAVVTEDNVYSELGSYSGIVGWQAIQYRYISF
-3077 GKRMEFIVV
+3077 
-3086 NQGNPDTSIYDDS
+3086 
-3099 CNGTWLL
+3099 NGTQYVT
-3106 MKDIYEKR
+3106 KDFYDWFI
-3114 QWHSANVNNL
+3114 ANAKPWS
-3124 ENSTIHSYLNSTFLN
+3124 E
-3139 LFDSNIQKAIKQVK
+3139 DE
-3153 LPYRKNGGSGGTDQ
+3153 
-3167 SGANGLSCKV
+3167 SGAAEK
-3177 FLLSGY
+3177 
-3183 EVGWTTSDNQ
+3183 
-3193 YFPVDGAKL
+3193 
-3202 AYFESGT
+3202 
-3209 GTSANNKRIANF
+3209 I
-3221 GGSAAYWWLR
+3221 
-3231 SPDNNTTFNLWCVQP
+3231 
-3246 GGSKS
+3246 
-3251 VSNARGSFGI
+3251 
-3261 RPALVLP
+3261 
-3268 STVTVDNDRNVGGS
+3268 
-3282 TGGGGGDIPA
+3282 
-3292 DLNLAVPKQSGTLT
+3292 AVPKQIGTLT

-3386 DTLDV
+3386 DSLDV

-3423 GDGTATIIIKVAADT
+3423 GDGTATITIKVAADT

-3467 TDKASITKI
+3467 TDKASISKI
-3476 QLKDSYTPSGTP
+3476 QIKDSYTPSGTA

-3563 LTSMDVSKFD
+3563 LTALDVSKFD

-3687 LLFGNCEKLAS
+3687 LMFGNCEKLAS

-3763 MEATFQSCKKLTTMG
+3763 MEATFQNCKKLTTMG

-3831 DLSGWDTSSATDMGL
+3831 DLSGWDTSSATDMGW

-3893 VTDMNNIFGGYE
+3893 VTDMNNIFGGYK
-3905 HEQLEEGEIA
+3905 HEQLEESEIA
-3915 GACVLLRKITL
+3915 GECVLLRKITL

-3948 GADGKWYAGSTGYT
+3948 GADGKWYVGSMGYT
-3962 PAELAGLSRT
+3962 PAELAGLNRT

>member
-1 MPKSIGRKGI
+1 MPKSIGKRWV
-11 IAIVLALIAVIGVA
+11 AILIAVLLLVVSA
-25 SLAFFTDRVDHSMQF
+25 VTMAFFTDRVDHSMQF
-40 TTASFSADGYK
+40 TTASFSADGYTLK
-51 LTRTAPEG
+51 RTAPEG

-65 EVTATLKESNTGDD
+65 DVTATLKESNTGEDAI
-79 DVNSI
+79 NSV

-111 LSIDGADIS
+111 LSIDGTDIS

-180 SKEYSRTDLN
+180 SETYDRTQLN
-190 AAGDLDYSVKVGWA
+190 ASKELDYSVRVGWA

-213 KALMGYLTDKN
+213 KALMGYLTEKD
-224 SSGKFGIEFE
+224 SVSGKFGIQFE
-234 LAFNYTESPMKDFSS
+234 YAFNYNTSPMKAFASKTD
-249 RTGAKWSY
+249 AKWSY
-257 YKGAVDRLTFVE
+257 YKDKADRLTFVE
-269 GMTTIGDYAFPDF
+269 GMTSIGDYAFPDF
-282 SAVKSVS
+282 ELVTSLSLPESLVSVGKWSFDNISIPTLTLPAALTNFDTMSFGHINELTEITFNQAAKTDIS
-289 FPTTVKTIG
+289 FPT
-298 ISAFDASGLTGTV
+298 
-311 TIPATVKE
+311 
-319 IKSLAFGNLPNA
+319 
-331 KTFTFGHTTD
+331 
-341 SLTLP
+341 
-346 DNTAAGKRNTG
+346 AGSTTG
-357 AFYVPTHVDTTVNT
+357 AFYVDPYVPTKIVGENPI
-371 TVEAIMYGYKW
+371 AQ
-382 HDGYDNRRL
+382 GYDWITDQRR
-391 VPTLNAQDT
+391 VAPVI
-400 WFRTYTSG
+400 RSY
-408 SNYTAKL
+408 NYTWSGDRMSQPLDATTLTPDDDSNVDFHTAENRAKIKSVVFQDASGYYAIPDMKPGDAGGL
-415 DEDVLETITFADYH
+415 VEKNNNMWDVSAAQNKSVIAWLKDDGTLIIAGDGVKVMANADSDWLFGDMANIETIDATLYD
-429 MPVTGE
+429 
-435 TSWDASDPSVP
+435 TS
-446 GTVTAF
+446 
-452 LSADKKSLILAGNG
+452 
-466 YGLIFANEDS
+466 
-476 SGAFGNL
+476 
-483 TALKTVSNT
+483 
-492 DLLDTRNATTMAD
+492 NATTMEYWHAFAEPDLRQNEGDWSGDPLPMEVPQRGAKQIVGIQDWDVSKVTSTMD
-505 MFNFDKKLANISVTT
+505 MFYNANRLTSLNLGSWNTKSLKTPNGMFHGCSALTTLDVSGWNTSNVTT
-520 WNVSK
+520 LQSIFSHCRGLTALDVAGWDVQK
-525 VTDMSNM
+525 VTDMS
-532 FYCCDSLPSI
+532 FAFSDCGAPVL
-542 DLKPNTCTAKDGSGQ
+542 DLHTWKTNS
-557 YTAWNT
+557 
-563 ASLKNTSGMFMD
+563 
-575 YGGENHA
+575 
-582 LTTVNTTG
+582 LTTLEKAFAGAGANTINVTG
-590 WNTSKLEDTS
+590 WNTSKVITMDSAFENTASLGSLDLSTWDTS
-600 YMFMECRGL
+600 GVGRGTESDGTVFGTGAFNNMFFRSGAKSINVSGFDFSSLYGPKGNWNGGLYKMFGECKSL
-609 TAVKGIESWNVS
+609 TEIVGAETWTNTGKIVELNSTFIDCEKLVTLNVSKWDTSGVTAMSNAFNGCKSLAELDVSKWNVS
-621 SLKDAHNMFQD
+621 SCEGYINTFKD
-632 CQSLQTI
+632 C
-639 NVSNWNT
+639 
-646 ASLENTSVMFSSCHS
+646 ESVKV
-661 LRSIDITK
+661 LDISK
-669 WDMSK
+669 WDM
-674 VTKSNA
+674 TKATPSASQN
-680 MFSYC
+680 MFNGC
-685 KSFTDLTLPKSLTVI
+685 KSLESLTFPTSVNWL
-700 GSYFAG
+700 ATRMAA
-706 NCPKLTTITFN
+706 NCPKLTTIEFLSTDASISQR
-717 HPAGTEIQFSS
+717 PTAGASLG
-728 EAFYIYNN
+728 AFYVAPDAGVTVPVTTFIITHGSGMAQLKDASIYNLADDN
-736 DKAESEAGYI
+736 RCLPLDLPVQSE
-746 EYTPVN
+746 
-752 PLGTKV
+752 
-758 VTSNAQV
+758 
-765 LEYDWTS
+765 
-772 DHRGYVVE
+772 
-780 IKTVEGGT
+780 T
-788 LTGTPLATYN
+788 LTYTGSEQSPTWKN
-798 GRKAV
+798 
-803 VAINGKTITFADT
+803 
-816 AEEAYA
+816 
-822 YDGATVQYSQGDTA
+822 YDSS
-836 KTVTL
+836 K
-841 DKNTKT
+841 
-847 WVMPVVDDKVTEA
+847 M
-860 DVVVTP
+860 
-866 KWKVTALPMLA
+866 
-877 KEDTWQYNG
+877 
-886 TDTNGDPTT
+886 
-895 PIDYDLL
+895 
-902 ETINIVNKYTPAA
+902 
-915 GETSWDASAN
+915 
-925 QTVDGV
+925 
-931 EYKGKVTVY
+931 
-940 LSADKKTLTIS
+940 TIS
-951 GNGYGKVF
+951 GTTT
-959 ANPDS
+959 A
-964 MWAFT
+964 
-969 KAYDGMAALKKI
+969 
-981 NGANVLDTQLVVNA
+981 VNA
-995 GGMFAQNRMLESVD
+995 DTYTAKFTPK
-1009 VSNWNTGNIQNT
+1009 TGY
-1021 SAAGGYYGMFMNC
+1021 A
-1034 AKLKSLNVSNW
+1034 W
-1045 NTKSVTEMS
+1045 
-1054 RMFSGCSLLST
+1054 
-1065 IDVSKWNTSSCVY
+1065 
-1078 MNDMFYGAGISQI
+1078 
-1091 DMTGWNTGNLKY
+1091 
-1103 TYNMFKEC
+1103 
-1111 ANLTGID
+1111 
-1118 LSTWDES
+1118 
-1125 IVNSAYD
+1125 
-1132 MFRDCKA
+1132 
-1139 LTSVNLNGWNLSNL
+1139 
-1153 EDGTTDSRKGS
+1153 EDGTT
-1164 AGMFSGCTALTE
+1164 
-1176 LNIPASL
+1176 
-1183 KVFGQNFAANCTSLN
+1183 
-1198 KITFLHDAGTVLTF
+1198 
-1212 PTAGATYGAFY
+1212 GA
-1223 VDPAMRTTQIV
+1223 
-1234 GQNTSAK
+1234 K
-1241 AYSWVKDQRAAIP
+1241 
-1254 TLAAQKTW
+1254 
-1262 YKGTTAKSAITGIEI
+1262 
-1277 VDSYSGAS
+1277 
-1285 TESWDAS
+1285 
-1292 AAQDGSVK
+1292 
-1300 AYINGTKLIVAG
+1300 
-1312 NGYGKVLANAD
+1312 
-1323 STSAFNAFT
+1323 
-1332 NVTSFTGLNKLDTS
+1332 
-1346 NVTNMQT
+1346 
-1353 MFNNLDNIQTLDLSS
+1353 
-1368 FNTSKVT
+1368 
-1375 NFYSIF
+1375 
-1381 GGNHKLT
+1381 
-1388 TLNLTGWDTSAAK
+1388 
-1401 DMGQMFYV
+1401 
-1409 CNALTTINGL
+1409 
-1419 SSFNT
+1419 
-1424 ANVTDMS
+1424 
-1431 GMFHG
+1431 
-1436 CKAMTSL
+1436 
-1443 DLSNFNTAKVKTLS
+1443 
-1457 MMFYQCSNLETVK
+1457 
-1470 LTSFDTS
+1470 
-1477 AVTNM
+1477 
-1482 SAAFDGCHK
+1482 
-1491 LQEITLGKDFKFV
+1491 
-1504 GTDGYLPTP
+1504 
-1513 SSTYIPQADGNWY
+1513 
-1526 VKGLT
+1526 
-1531 KHYTPAE
+1531 
-1538 LAAVTRVRAVTYSAI
+1538 
-1553 PGTDPGTGGGSGGG
+1553 
-1567 GGTLEGEV
+1567 
-1575 RWPVQSG
+1575 
-1582 ALTYNGNAQ
+1582 
-1591 SPSWSGYA
+1591 
-1599 STKMTIGGTTS
+1599 
-1610 GTNAGTYTATFT
+1610 
-1622 PKDGYC
+1622 
-1628 WPDGTADTVSVTWKI
+1628 SVTWKI

-1670 ARAGDGAITATSDK
+1670 TRAGDGAITATSDK

-1727 VVTCKTTPEL
+1727 VVTCKITPEL

-1761 YTAIGNEIESWDAS
+1761 YTATGNEIESWDAS

-1862 KFYSIFGGNDKL
+1862 NFYSIFGGNDKL

-2076 ELAAVTRVRNVTY
+2076 ELAAVTRVRAVTY
-2089 SAVKP
+2089 SAIP
-2094 ETVGGLDVGESVF
+2094 
-2107 LNVDGKRME
+2107 
-2116 FIVVNQG
+2116 
-2123 NPDTSIYDDSC
+2123 
-2134 NGTWLLMKDVY
+2134 GTDP
-2145 ENRQW
+2145 
-2150 HSGDINEYESSDIHA
+2150 G
-2165 YLNNTFL
+2165 TG
-2172 NLFDSNIQDAIKQV
+2172 
-2186 KLPYRKN
+2186 
-2193 GGSGGTDQSG
+2193 GGS
-2203 ANGLSA
+2203 
-2209 KIFLL
+2209 
-2214 SGYELGWTTSD
+2214 
-2225 SQHFPVDGA
+2225 
-2234 KLAYF
+2234 
-2239 ESGTGT
+2239 
-2245 SANNKRIANFGG
+2245 
-2257 SAASWL
+2257 
-2263 LRSPYTALDNG
+2263 
-2274 VWVVSTGG
+2274 
-2282 DHSGGRASGSYGIR
+2282 
-2296 PALVLPSTVT
+2296 
-2306 VDNDRNVGGSTGGG
+2306 GGG

-2365 AVEAGTYTV
+2365 AVEAGTYTA

-2391 KNVQWTME
+2391 KDVQWTME

-2404 LAAGNTW
+2404 LAEDSSW
-2411 YKSSVRRGLFT
+2411 YKSSVSRKKFT

-2438 HWNADVDNS
+2438 QWNADVDNS

-2468 GSGSIMANPDST
+2468 GSGSIMANPSSG
-2480 YLFGHEHGDVKPNLA
+2480 YLFGGDHELEGIQFAVVKD
-2495 FSAVTNIA
+2495 IA
-2503 GMGLLDTSKVT
+2503 GLELLDTSKVT
-2514 TMNSMFDC
+2514 NMRYMFNG
-2522 CSALTALDVSGFDTS
+2522 CSALTSLDVSGFDTSRVTDMSGMFQGCSKLTSLNVSGFDTSRVTDMSYMFNACSALTSVGDLSGWNTAKVTEMALLFGNCEKLASLDVSKFNTAAVTNMNAMFFNCSALTTLDVSGFDTS
-2537 SVTNMAGM
+2537 SVT
-2545 FGSCSALTALDVSG
+2545 
-2559 FDTSKVTSMNSM
+2559 
-2571 FYCCSSLTTLDVSK
+2571 Y
-2585 LNTAKVEGMSDM
+2585 
-2597 FFGCRKL
+2597 
-2604 TALDVSGFDTSSVT
+2604 
-2618 DMYGMFYDCSALT
+2618 MYGMFYDCSALT

-2641 SVTSMASM
+2641 SVTTMSSM
-2649 FQGCTAMTALDLSGF
+2649 FGWCKALTSLDLSGF
-2664 DTSKVTTMNSMFS
+2664 DTSSVTTMSSMF
-2677 GCSKLTSL
+2677 
-2685 DVSGFDT
+2685 
-2692 SRATN
+2692 
-2697 MSDMFYYCIKL
+2697 
-2708 QAVTLGKDFKF
+2708 
-2719 VGTDSY
+2719 
-2725 LPTPSAT
+2725 
-2732 YISGADGKWYDSDTR
+2732 
-2747 TGYTPSGLA
+2747 
-2756 SVTRNAPVTYVAV
+2756 
-2769 KPGPMLAERMSWY
+2769 
-2782 KSTKVTDK
+2782 
-2790 RLFKTIA
+2790 
-2797 IINSG
+2797 
-2802 KPSGTIVEQW
+2802 
-2812 NADVDNSGSIKAYI
+2812 
-2826 TGSSGSYTLTIAGD
+2826 
-2840 GSGSIMANPDSNYA
+2840 
-2854 FSNTGVVSFS
+2854 
-2864 NVTSFTGTKLLN
+2864 
-2876 TSRVTDM
+2876 
-2883 SYMFNDCSALTSLD
+2883 YMCSALTSLD
-2897 VSGFDTSRVTDMRS
+2897 VSGFDTSKITNMRA
-2911 MFYNCTQ
+2911 MFSNC
-2918 LKSLDVSGFDTSR
+2918 S
-2931 VTDMG
+2931 
-2936 YMFLCCSAL
+2936 
-2945 TSLDVS
+2945 
-2951 GFDTSRV
+2951 
-2958 TSMVGMF
+2958 
-2965 GWCKALTSL
+2965 ALTSL

-2983 VTTMDNMFRDCTKL
+2983 VTTMDNMFSNCTKL

-3004 AFKFVGTDGYLPTPS
+3004 AFKFVGTNGYLPTPS

-3038 YTPEALASVER
+3038 YTPEALAAVER
-3049 TKAVTYSAVKLERI
+3049 TEAVTYSAVPNAKILS
-3063 GGLDVGESVFLNVD
+3063 GMWKFNKGLGLSRYDINANVPFKSAGKTFSSIYVPSKTTNLCFD
-3077 GKRMEFIVV
+3077 GKNTYFEGTGWTDAAYRLISFNGPQVVTEEFYNWFVANAKPVV
-3086 NQGNPDTSIYDDS
+3086 TLEGKWKFNETLTIDTEVEATEISYTFIGRTGTYLKTFHNESGKFPGWNLSVDS
-3099 CNGTWLL
+3099 GILEENYVYLEQSLYSGIAGWQDEDYRYISFNGTQHVT
-3106 MKDIYEKR
+3106 KDFYDWFI
-3114 QWHSANVNNL
+3114 ANAKPWS
-3124 ENSTIHSYLNSTFLN
+3124 E
-3139 LFDSNIQKAIKQVK
+3139 DE
-3153 LPYRKNGGSGGTDQ
+3153 
-3167 SGANGLSCKV
+3167 SGAAEK
-3177 FLLSGY
+3177 
-3183 EVGWTTSDNQ
+3183 
-3193 YFPVDGAKL
+3193 
-3202 AYFESGT
+3202 
-3209 GTSANNKRIANF
+3209 I
-3221 GGSAAYWWLR
+3221 
-3231 SPDNNTTFNLWCVQP
+3231 
-3246 GGSKS
+3246 
-3251 VSNARGSFGI
+3251 
-3261 RPALVLP
+3261 
-3268 STVTVDNDRNVGGS
+3268 
-3282 TGGGGGDIPA
+3282 
-3292 DLNLAVPKQSGTLT
+3292 AVPKQSGTLT
-3306 YTGSAQS
+3306 YNGSAQS
-3313 PSWSNYDASKMTMGG
+3313 PSWSSYDASKMTMGG

-3341 FALNDGFK
+3341 FAPKDGFK

-3377 LSIDKNSTT
+3377 LNIDKNSTT

-3423 GDGTATIIIKVAADT
+3423 GDGTATITVKVAADA

-3476 QLKDSYTPSGTP
+3476 HIKDSYTPSGTA

-3563 LTSMDVSKFD
+3563 LTALDVSKFD

-3663 LDCTSLTSVGDISG
+3663 LDCTSLTSVGDLSG

-3724 LDVSGFDTAKTTN
+3724 LDVSSFDTAKTTN

-3915 GACVLLRKITL
+3915 GECVLLRKITL

-3962 PAELAGLSRT
+3962 PAELAGLNRT